1 MESQVYPWL
10 NTFLSYFKTIKTY
23 DTEIESFRSSLSS
36 IPEFTP
42 LSLFTYLDK
51 NLKSFLSLN
60 DFKSFLSS
68 ENVAFDEIKLRK
80 LIHNFDKDGDFSLN
94 LKEFTYLI
102 QSKRKKIKNEYFPN
116 CKLEINQEI
125 KNDLKTII
133 EKEMDLIKELNDIA
147 KEIINSK
154 IFSTYEAFTLIVGKE
169 NYITKKNFGKFLND
183 NYMEISEEDVE
194 QIMFRIDA
202 DDDDKISYEEF
213 KEIFFT
219 LNGDNSYNNKNNT
232 NNEIANKYMNIEEEN
247 LNNNYENIEERNQD
261 NNLNNDDNYNIK
273 NDEEDNKNIGEEY
286 NKNVEEEDNKN
297 IEEDNNINPNK
308 KKKKTTK
315 KVILKPQLKSNL
327 NNDSESNLLHSR
339 KPLIKEE
346 EQYENNYIKRGKC
359 ANCGVPKKDI
369 TETAKYNIVPEID
382 SNINNLNN
390 NFEEEK
396 ISNINLRGKNNNNNT
411 NLFNPKNENNK
422 EHKSGNCK
430 ACLYTAKNI
439 FSDLRSKNNINSA
452 FISNDYNNLNKNEEN
467 KKEEENIE
475 IEKDINSNL
484 EENKEDN
491 NEDNEY
497 DIYKNK
503 DELLKKYGIISD
515 YSNKNLENNIDVS
528 NFNFSTQKKYTYS
541 LEISNNNENEDNI
554 NNSPQEKE
562 NMNILLKS
570 KNKNPLSNN
579 NNLIETNYSSN
590 ELSISPRFNI
600 IPKNDINEKK
610 KLLFKLFINFI
621 EKETEVRKIKESLSS
636 CQEANPQNIFDLFN
650 INQSNKISSSDIL
663 KTLNSLASNDA
674 INKDDIKYIFK
685 KYNKTSSNGFTFYEL
700 KNILFSD
707 KNILNND
714 EINLEEKTKSIIFE
728 FFKEVIEG
736 EKEIENSR
744 IMLNEATNNIYYD
757 LFESIKKGNK
767 LGIEKDDIETFMKEN
782 EYDVKEEELNI
793 IMEKMDKNRD
803 GLIDYS
809 EFIDEIKPMN
819 FC

>member
-1 MESQVYPWL
+1 MESKAYPWL

-42 LSLFTYLDK
+42 LSLFSYLDK

-68 ENVAFDEIKLRK
+68 ENVSFDEIKLRK

-116 CKLEINQEI
+116 LKLELNQEI
-125 KNDLKTII
+125 KNDLKTIL

-147 KEIINSK
+147 KEIINSEN
-154 IFSTYEAFTLIVGKE
+154 FSTYEAFTLIVGKE
-169 NYITKKNFGKFLND
+169 KYITKKNFGKFLND
-183 NYMEISEEDVE
+183 NYMEISDEDVE

-202 DDDDKISYEEF
+202 DNDDKISYEEF

-219 LNGDNSYNNKNNT
+219 LNDDNSYNNKNNT
-232 NNEIANKYMNIEEEN
+232 NNEIANKYLNLEEEKENNIYEKIEEQNEEN
-247 LNNNYENIEERNQD
+247 NFNDNNNY
-261 NNLNNDDNYNIK
+261 NYNI
-273 NDEEDNKNIGEEY
+273 NQDEEDNKNIEEEN
-286 NKNVEEEDNKN
+286 NKNIEEDNKN
-297 IEEDNNINPNK
+297 IEEDNNINPDK

-315 KVILKPQLKSNL
+315 KVILKPKLKSNL
-327 NNDSESNLLHSR
+327 NNDSESNFLHSQ
-339 KPLIKEE
+339 KPLIKDEE
-346 EQYENNYIKRGKC
+346 LNENNYIKKGKC
-359 ANCGVPKKDI
+359 VNCGVPKKDI
-369 TETAKYNIVPEID
+369 TITSKYNIEPEID
-382 SNINNLNN
+382 KKIN
-390 NFEEEK
+390 NFEEQK
-396 ISNINLRGKNNNNNT
+396 ISNINLKGKYNNNNN
-411 NLFNPKNENNK
+411 LSIPKNENTH
-422 EHKSGNCK
+422 EHKSGGCK
-430 ACLYTAKNI
+430 ACLYTSKNI
-439 FSDLRSKNNINSA
+439 FSDLRTKNNINSQ
-452 FISNDYNNLNKNEEN
+452 FISNDNYNLNKNEEV
-467 KKEEENIE
+467 EENIE
-475 IEKDINSNL
+475 IKKDMDNL
-484 EENKEDN
+484 EENKEEDD

-503 DELLKKYGIISD
+503 DKLLKKYGIISEN
-515 YSNKNLENNIDVS
+515 SNQNLENNIDVS
-528 NFNFSTQKKYTYS
+528 NFNFSTQKKYTYVR
-541 LEISNNNENEDNI
+541 ENNNNDNNDNLNNNLPQENENV
-554 NNSPQEKE
+554 NT
-562 NMNILLKS
+562 LLKS
-570 KNKNPLSNN
+570 KNKIPLSIN

-590 ELSISPRFNI
+590 VLSNSPRFNI

-610 KLLFKLFINFI
+610 KLLFKLFVNFI
-621 EKETEVRKIKESLSS
+621 EKENEVRKIKENLSS
-636 CQEANPQNIFDLFN
+636 CPEANPQNIFDLFN

-663 KTLNSLASNDA
+663 ETLNSLSSNDS
-674 INKDDIKYIFK
+674 INQDDIKYIFK
-685 KYNKTSSNGFTFYEL
+685 KFNKTSSNGFTFYEL

-707 KNILNND
+707 QIQLNND
-714 EINLEEKTKSIIFE
+714 EVNLEEKTKNIIFE

-744 IMLNEATNNIYYD
+744 IVLNEATNNIYYD

-782 EYDVKEEELNI
+782 EYDIKEDEVNI
-793 IMEKMDKNRD
+793 ILEKMDKNRD
-803 GLIDYS
+803 SLIDYS

>member
-1 MESQVYPWL
+1 MESQAYPWL

-23 DTEIESFRSSLSS
+23 DTEIESFRSSISS

-68 ENVAFDEIKLRK
+68 ENVSFDEIKLRK

-116 CKLEINQEI
+116 LKLELNQEI
-125 KNDLKTII
+125 KNDLKTIL

-147 KEIINSK
+147 KEIINSEN
-154 IFSTYEAFTLIVGKE
+154 FSTYEAFTLIVGKE
-169 NYITKKNFGKFLND
+169 KYITKKNFGKFLND
-183 NYMEISEEDVE
+183 NYMEISDEDVE

-202 DDDDKISYEEF
+202 DNDDKISYEEF

-219 LNGDNSYNNKNNT
+219 LNDDNFYNNKNNT
-232 NNEIANKYMNIEEEN
+232 NNEIANKYLNMEEERENNIYEKIEEQNEEN
-247 LNNNYENIEERNQD
+247 KFNDNNNY
-261 NNLNNDDNYNIK
+261 NYNI
-273 NDEEDNKNIGEEY
+273 NQDEEDNKNIEEEN
-286 NKNVEEEDNKN
+286 NKNIEEENNKN
-297 IEEDNNINPNK
+297 IEEDNNINPDK

-315 KVILKPQLKSNL
+315 KVILKPKLKSNL
-327 NNDSESNLLHSR
+327 NNDSESNFLHSQ
-339 KPLIKEE
+339 KSLIKDEE
-346 EQYENNYIKRGKC
+346 LNENNYIKKGKC
-359 ANCGVPKKDI
+359 VNCGVPKKDI
-369 TETAKYNIVPEID
+369 TIISKYNIEPEID
-382 SNINNLNN
+382 KKIN
-390 NFEEEK
+390 NFEEQK
-396 ISNINLRGKNNNNNT
+396 ISNINLKGKYNNNN
-411 NLFNPKNENNK
+411 LSIPKNENTH
-422 EHKSGNCK
+422 EHKSGGCK

-439 FSDLRSKNNINSA
+439 FSDLRSKNNINSP
-452 FISNDYNNLNKNEEN
+452 FISNDNYNINKSEEV
-467 KKEEENIE
+467 EENIE
-475 IEKDINSNL
+475 IKKDMDNL
-484 EENKEDN
+484 EENKEEDD

-503 DELLKKYGIISD
+503 DKLLKKYGIIID
-515 YSNKNLENNIDVS
+515 NSNQNLENNIDIS
-528 NFNFSTQKKYTYS
+528 NFNFSTQKKYTYVR
-541 LEISNNNENEDNI
+541 ENNNNDNNDNLNNNLPQENENV
-554 NNSPQEKE
+554 NT
-562 NMNILLKS
+562 LLKS
-570 KNKNPLSNN
+570 KNKIPLSIN

-590 ELSISPRFNI
+590 VLSNSPRFSI

-610 KLLFKLFINFI
+610 KLLFKLFVNFI
-621 EKETEVRKIKESLSS
+621 EKENEVRKIKENLSS
-636 CQEANPQNIFDLFN
+636 CPEANPQNIFDLFN

-663 KTLNSLASNDA
+663 ETLNSLSSNDS
-674 INKDDIKYIFK
+674 INQDDIKYIFK
-685 KYNKTSSNGFTFYEL
+685 KFNKTSSNGFTFYEL

-707 KNILNND
+707 QIQLNND
-714 EINLEEKTKSIIFE
+714 EVNLEEKTKNIIFE

-744 IMLNEATNNIYYD
+744 IVLNEATNNIYYD

-782 EYDVKEEELNI
+782 EYDIKEDEVNI
-793 IMEKMDKNRD
+793 ILEKMDKNRD
-803 GLIDYS
+803 SLIDYS

>member
-1 MESQVYPWL
+1 MESQAYPWL

-23 DTEIESFRSSLSS
+23 DTEIESFRSSISS

-68 ENVAFDEIKLRK
+68 ENVSFDEIKLRK

-116 CKLEINQEI
+116 LKLELNQEI
-125 KNDLKTII
+125 KNDLKTIL

-147 KEIINSK
+147 KEIINSEN
-154 IFSTYEAFTLIVGKE
+154 FSTYEAFTLIVGKE
-169 NYITKKNFGKFLND
+169 KYITKKNFGKFLND
-183 NYMEISEEDVE
+183 NYMEISDEDVE

-202 DDDDKISYEEF
+202 DNDDKISYEEF

-219 LNGDNSYNNKNNT
+219 LNDDNSYNNKNNT
-232 NNEIANKYMNIEEEN
+232 NNEIANKYLNLEEEKENNIYEKIEEQNEEN
-247 LNNNYENIEERNQD
+247 KFNDNNNY
-261 NNLNNDDNYNIK
+261 NYNI
-273 NDEEDNKNIGEEY
+273 NQDEEDNKNIEEEN
-286 NKNVEEEDNKN
+286 NKNIEEDNKN
-297 IEEDNNINPNK
+297 IEEDNNINPDK

-315 KVILKPQLKSNL
+315 KVILKPKLKSNL
-327 NNDSESNLLHSR
+327 NNDSESNFLHSQ
-339 KPLIKEE
+339 KPLIKDEE
-346 EQYENNYIKRGKC
+346 LNENNYIKKGKC
-359 ANCGVPKKDI
+359 VNCGVPKKDI
-369 TETAKYNIVPEID
+369 TITSKYNIEPEID
-382 SNINNLNN
+382 KKIN
-390 NFEEEK
+390 NFEEQK
-396 ISNINLRGKNNNNNT
+396 ISNINLKGKYNNNN
-411 NLFNPKNENNK
+411 LSIPKNENTH
-422 EHKSGNCK
+422 EHKSGGCK

-439 FSDLRSKNNINSA
+439 FSDLRSKNNINSP
-452 FISNDYNNLNKNEEN
+452 FISNDNYNINKSEEV
-467 KKEEENIE
+467 EENIE
-475 IEKDINSNL
+475 IKKDMDNL
-484 EENKEDN
+484 EENKEEDD

-503 DELLKKYGIISD
+503 DKLLKKYGIISD
-515 YSNKNLENNIDVS
+515 NSNQNQENNIDVS
-528 NFNFSTQKKYTYS
+528 NFNFSTQKKYTYVR
-541 LEISNNNENEDNI
+541 ENNNNDNNDNLNNNLPQENENV
-554 NNSPQEKE
+554 NT
-562 NMNILLKS
+562 LLKS
-570 KNKNPLSNN
+570 KNKIPLSIN

-590 ELSISPRFNI
+590 VLSNSPRFSI

-610 KLLFKLFINFI
+610 KLLFKLFVNFI
-621 EKETEVRKIKESLSS
+621 EKENEVRKIKENLSS
-636 CQEANPQNIFDLFN
+636 CPEANPQNIFDLFN

-663 KTLNSLASNDA
+663 ETLNSLSSNDS
-674 INKDDIKYIFK
+674 INQDDIKYIFK
-685 KYNKTSSNGFTFYEL
+685 KFNKTSSNGFTFYEL

-707 KNILNND
+707 QIQLNND
-714 EINLEEKTKSIIFE
+714 EVNLEEKTKNIIFE

-744 IMLNEATNNIYYD
+744 IVLNEATNNIYYD

-782 EYDVKEEELNI
+782 EYDIKEDEVNI
-793 IMEKMDKNRD
+793 ILEKMDKNRD
-803 GLIDYS
+803 SLIDYS

>member
-1 MESQVYPWL
+1 MESQAYPWL

-23 DTEIESFRSSLSS
+23 DTEIESFRSSISS

-68 ENVAFDEIKLRK
+68 ENVSFDEIKLRK

-116 CKLEINQEI
+116 LKFELNQEI
-125 KNDLKTII
+125 KNDLKTIL

-147 KEIINSK
+147 KEIINSEN
-154 IFSTYEAFTLIVGKE
+154 FSTYEAFTLIVGKE
-169 NYITKKNFGKFLND
+169 KYITKKNFGKFLND
-183 NYMEISEEDVE
+183 NYMEISDEDVE

-202 DDDDKISYEEF
+202 DNDDKISYEEF

-219 LNGDNSYNNKNNT
+219 LNDDNSYNNKNNT
-232 NNEIANKYMNIEEEN
+232 NNEIANKYLNLEEEKENNIYEKIEEQNEEN
-247 LNNNYENIEERNQD
+247 NFNDNNNY
-261 NNLNNDDNYNIK
+261 NYNI
-273 NDEEDNKNIGEEY
+273 NQDEEDNKNIEEEN
-286 NKNVEEEDNKN
+286 NKNIEEDNKN
-297 IEEDNNINPNK
+297 IEEDNNINPDK

-315 KVILKPQLKSNL
+315 KVILKPKLKSNL
-327 NNDSESNLLHSR
+327 NNDSESNFLHSQ
-339 KPLIKEE
+339 KSLIKDEE
-346 EQYENNYIKRGKC
+346 LNENNYIKKGKC
-359 ANCGVPKKDI
+359 VNCGVPKKDI
-369 TETAKYNIVPEID
+369 TITSKYNIEPEID
-382 SNINNLNN
+382 KKIN
-390 NFEEEK
+390 NFEEQK
-396 ISNINLRGKNNNNNT
+396 ISNINLKGKYNNNN
-411 NLFNPKNENNK
+411 LSIPKNENTN
-422 EHKSGNCK
+422 EHKSGGCK

-439 FSDLRSKNNINSA
+439 FSDLRIKNNINSP
-452 FISNDYNNLNKNEEN
+452 FISNDNYNINKSEEV
-467 KKEEENIE
+467 EENIE
-475 IEKDINSNL
+475 IKKDMDNL
-484 EENKEDN
+484 EENKEEDD

-503 DELLKKYGIISD
+503 DKLLKKYGIISD
-515 YSNKNLENNIDVS
+515 NSNQNQENNIDVS
-528 NFNFSTQKKYTYS
+528 NFNFSTQKKYTYVR
-541 LEISNNNENEDNI
+541 ENNNNDNNDNLNNNLPQENENV
-554 NNSPQEKE
+554 NT
-562 NMNILLKS
+562 LLKS
-570 KNKNPLSNN
+570 KNKIPLSIN

-590 ELSISPRFNI
+590 VLSNSPRFNI

-610 KLLFKLFINFI
+610 KLLFKLFVNFI
-621 EKETEVRKIKESLSS
+621 EKENEVRKIKENLSS
-636 CQEANPQNIFDLFN
+636 CPEANPQNIFDLFN

-663 KTLNSLASNDA
+663 ETLNSLSSNDS
-674 INKDDIKYIFK
+674 INQDDIKYIFK
-685 KYNKTSSNGFTFYEL
+685 KFNKTSSNGFTFYEL

-707 KNILNND
+707 QIQLNND
-714 EINLEEKTKSIIFE
+714 EVNLEEKTKNIIFE
-728 FFKEVIEG
+728 FFKVVIEG

-744 IMLNEATNNIYYD
+744 IVLNEATNNIYYD

-782 EYDVKEEELNI
+782 EYDIKEDEVNI
-793 IMEKMDKNRD
+793 ILEKMDKNRD
-803 GLIDYS
+803 SLIDYS

>member
-1 MESQVYPWL
+1 MESQAYPWL

-23 DTEIESFRSSLSS
+23 DTEIESFRSSISS

-68 ENVAFDEIKLRK
+68 ENVSFDEIKLRK

-116 CKLEINQEI
+116 LKLELNQEI
-125 KNDLKTII
+125 KNDLKTIL

-147 KEIINSK
+147 KEIINSEN
-154 IFSTYEAFTLIVGKE
+154 FSTYEAFTLIVGKE
-169 NYITKKNFGKFLND
+169 KYITKKNFGKFLND
-183 NYMEISEEDVE
+183 NYMEISDEDVE

-202 DDDDKISYEEF
+202 DNDDKISYEEF

-219 LNGDNSYNNKNNT
+219 LNDDNFYNNKNNT
-232 NNEIANKYMNIEEEN
+232 NNEIANKYLNLEEEKEN
-247 LNNNYENIEERNQD
+247 NIYEKVEEQNEENNFNDNNNY
-261 NNLNNDDNYNIK
+261 NYNI
-273 NDEEDNKNIGEEY
+273 NQDEEDNKNIEEEN
-286 NKNVEEEDNKN
+286 NKNIEEDNKN
-297 IEEDNNINPNK
+297 IEEDNNINPDK

-315 KVILKPQLKSNL
+315 KVILKPKLKSNL
-327 NNDSESNLLHSR
+327 NNDSESNFLHSQ
-339 KPLIKEE
+339 KSLIKDEE
-346 EQYENNYIKRGKC
+346 LNENNYIKKGKC
-359 ANCGVPKKDI
+359 VNCGVPKKDI
-369 TETAKYNIVPEID
+369 TITSKYNIEPEID
-382 SNINNLNN
+382 KKIN
-390 NFEEEK
+390 NFEEQK
-396 ISNINLRGKNNNNNT
+396 ISNINLKGKYNNNNN
-411 NLFNPKNENNK
+411 LSIPKNENTH
-422 EHKSGNCK
+422 EHKSGGCK

-439 FSDLRSKNNINSA
+439 FSDLRTKNNINRQ
-452 FISNDYNNLNKNEEN
+452 FISNDNYNLNKNEEV
-467 KKEEENIE
+467 EENIE
-475 IEKDINSNL
+475 IKKDMDNL
-484 EENKEDN
+484 EENKEEDV

-503 DELLKKYGIISD
+503 DKLLKKYGIIID
-515 YSNKNLENNIDVS
+515 NSNQNLENNIDIS
-528 NFNFSTQKKYTYS
+528 NFNFSTQKKYTYVR
-541 LEISNNNENEDNI
+541 ENNNNDNNDNLNNNLPQENENV
-554 NNSPQEKE
+554 NT
-562 NMNILLKS
+562 LLKS
-570 KNKNPLSNN
+570 KNKIPLSIN

-590 ELSISPRFNI
+590 VLSNSPRFSI

-610 KLLFKLFINFI
+610 KLLFKLFVNFI
-621 EKETEVRKIKESLSS
+621 EKENEVRKIKENLSS
-636 CQEANPQNIFDLFN
+636 CPEANPQNIFDLFN

-663 KTLNSLASNDA
+663 ETLNSLSSNDS
-674 INKDDIKYIFK
+674 INQDDIKYIFK
-685 KYNKTSSNGFTFYEL
+685 KFNKTSSNGFTFYEL

-707 KNILNND
+707 QIQLNND
-714 EINLEEKTKSIIFE
+714 EVNLEEKTKNIIFE

-744 IMLNEATNNIYYD
+744 IVLNEATNNIYYD

-782 EYDVKEEELNI
+782 EYDIKEDEVNI
-793 IMEKMDKNRD
+793 ILEKMDKNRD
-803 GLIDYS
+803 SLIDYS

>member
-1 MESQVYPWL
+1 MESQAYPWL

-23 DTEIESFRSSLSS
+23 DTEIESFRSSISS

-68 ENVAFDEIKLRK
+68 ENVSFDEIKLRK

-116 CKLEINQEI
+116 LKLELNQEI
-125 KNDLKTII
+125 KNDLKTIL

-147 KEIINSK
+147 KEIINSEN
-154 IFSTYEAFTLIVGKE
+154 FSTYEAFTLIVGKE
-169 NYITKKNFGKFLND
+169 KYITKKNFGKFLND
-183 NYMEISEEDVE
+183 NYMEISDEDVE

-202 DDDDKISYEEF
+202 DNDDKISYEEF

-219 LNGDNSYNNKNNT
+219 LNDDNSYNNKNNT
-232 NNEIANKYMNIEEEN
+232 NNEIANKYLNLEEEKENNIYEKIEEQNEEN
-247 LNNNYENIEERNQD
+247 NFNDNNNY
-261 NNLNNDDNYNIK
+261 NYNI
-273 NDEEDNKNIGEEY
+273 NQDEEDNKNIEEEN
-286 NKNVEEEDNKN
+286 NKNIEEDNKN
-297 IEEDNNINPNK
+297 IEEDNNINPDK

-315 KVILKPQLKSNL
+315 KVILKPKLKSNL
-327 NNDSESNLLHSR
+327 NNDSESNFLHSQ
-339 KPLIKEE
+339 KSLIKDEE
-346 EQYENNYIKRGKC
+346 LNENNYIKKGKC
-359 ANCGVPKKDI
+359 VNCGVPKKDI
-369 TETAKYNIVPEID
+369 TITSKYNIEPEID
-382 SNINNLNN
+382 KKIN
-390 NFEEEK
+390 NFEEQK
-396 ISNINLRGKNNNNNT
+396 ISNINLKGKYNNNNN
-411 NLFNPKNENNK
+411 LSIPKNENTH
-422 EHKSGNCK
+422 EHKSGGCK

-439 FSDLRSKNNINSA
+439 FSDLRTKNNINSQ
-452 FISNDYNNLNKNEEN
+452 FISNDNYNLNKNEEV
-467 KKEEENIE
+467 EENIE
-475 IEKDINSNL
+475 IKKDMDNL
-484 EENKEDN
+484 EENKEEDD

-503 DELLKKYGIISD
+503 DKLLKKYGIIID
-515 YSNKNLENNIDVS
+515 NSNQNLENNIDIS
-528 NFNFSTQKKYTYS
+528 NFNFSTQKKYTYVR
-541 LEISNNNENEDNI
+541 ENNNNDNNDNLNNNLPQENENV
-554 NNSPQEKE
+554 NT
-562 NMNILLKS
+562 LLKS
-570 KNKNPLSNN
+570 KNKIPLSIN

-590 ELSISPRFNI
+590 VLSNSPRFNI

-610 KLLFKLFINFI
+610 KLLFKLFVNFI
-621 EKETEVRKIKESLSS
+621 EKENEVRKIKENLSS
-636 CQEANPQNIFDLFN
+636 CPDANPQNIFDLFN

-663 KTLNSLASNDA
+663 ETLNSLSSNDS
-674 INKDDIKYIFK
+674 INQDDIKYIFK
-685 KYNKTSSNGFTFYEL
+685 KFNKTSSNGFTFYEL

-707 KNILNND
+707 QIQLNND
-714 EINLEEKTKSIIFE
+714 EVNLEEKTKNIIFE

-744 IMLNEATNNIYYD
+744 IVLNEATNNIYYD

-782 EYDVKEEELNI
+782 EYDIKEDEVNI
-793 IMEKMDKNRD
+793 ILEKMDKNRD
-803 GLIDYS
+803 SLIDYS

>member
-1 MESQVYPWL
+1 MESQTYPWL
-10 NTFLSYFKTIKTY
+10 NTFLSYFKTIKAY

-116 CKLEINQEI
+116 CKLELNQEI
-125 KNDLKTII
+125 KNDLKTIL

-169 NYITKKNFGKFLND
+169 KYITKKNFGKFLND
-183 NYMEISEEDVE
+183 NYMEISDEDVE

-202 DDDDKISYEEF
+202 DNDDKISYEEF

-219 LNGDNSYNNKNNT
+219 LNDDNFYNNKNNT
-232 NNEIANKYMNIEEEN
+232 NNEIANKYLNLEEEKENNIYEKIEEQNEEN
-247 LNNNYENIEERNQD
+247 NFNDNNNY
-261 NNLNNDDNYNIK
+261 NYNI
-273 NDEEDNKNIGEEY
+273 NQDEEDNKNIEEEN
-286 NKNVEEEDNKN
+286 NKNIEEDNKN
-297 IEEDNNINPNK
+297 IEEDNNINPDK

-315 KVILKPQLKSNL
+315 KVILKPKLKSNL
-327 NNDSESNLLHSR
+327 NNDSESNFLHSQ
-339 KPLIKEE
+339 KSLIKDEE
-346 EQYENNYIKRGKC
+346 LNENNYIKKGKC
-359 ANCGVPKKDI
+359 VNCWVPKKDI
-369 TETAKYNIVPEID
+369 TITSKYNIEPEID
-382 SNINNLNN
+382 KKIN
-390 NFEEEK
+390 NFEEQK
-396 ISNINLRGKNNNNNT
+396 ISNINLKGKYNNNN
-411 NLFNPKNENNK
+411 LSIPKNENTH
-422 EHKSGNCK
+422 EHKSGGCK

-439 FSDLRSKNNINSA
+439 FSDLRSKNNINSP
-452 FISNDYNNLNKNEEN
+452 FISNDNYNINKSEEV
-467 KKEEENIE
+467 EENIE
-475 IEKDINSNL
+475 IKKDMDNL
-484 EENKEDN
+484 EENKEEDD

-503 DELLKKYGIISD
+503 DKLLKKYGIIID
-515 YSNKNLENNIDVS
+515 NSNQNLENNIDIS
-528 NFNFSTQKKYTYS
+528 NFNFSTQKKYTYVR
-541 LEISNNNENEDNI
+541 EISNNDNNDNLNNNLPQENENVNT
-554 NNSPQEKE
+554 
-562 NMNILLKS
+562 LLKS
-570 KNKNPLSNN
+570 KNKIPLSIN

-590 ELSISPRFNI
+590 VLSNSPRFNI

-610 KLLFKLFINFI
+610 KLLFKLFVNFI
-621 EKETEVRKIKESLSS
+621 EKENEVRKIKENLSS
-636 CQEANPQNIFDLFN
+636 CPEANPQNIFDLFN

-663 KTLNSLASNDA
+663 ETLNSLSSNDS
-674 INKDDIKYIFK
+674 INQDDIKYIFK
-685 KYNKTSSNGFTFYEL
+685 KFNKTSSNGFTFYEL

-707 KNILNND
+707 QIQLNND
-714 EINLEEKTKSIIFE
+714 EVNLEEKTKNIIFE

-744 IMLNEATNNIYYD
+744 IVLNEATNNIYYD

-767 LGIEKDDIETFMKEN
+767 LGIEKDDIETFIKEN
-782 EYDVKEEELNI
+782 EYDIKEDEVNI
-793 IMEKMDKNRD
+793 ILEKMDKNRD
-803 GLIDYS
+803 SLIDYS

>member
-1 MESQVYPWL
+1 MESQAYPWL

-23 DTEIESFRSSLSS
+23 DTEIESFRSSISS

-68 ENVAFDEIKLRK
+68 ENVSFDEIKLRK

-116 CKLEINQEI
+116 LKFELNQEM
-125 KNDLKTII
+125 KNDLKTIL

-147 KEIINSK
+147 KEIINSEN
-154 IFSTYEAFTLIVGKE
+154 FSTYEAFTLIVGKE
-169 NYITKKNFGKFLND
+169 KYITKKNFGKFLND
-183 NYMEISEEDVE
+183 NYMEISDEDVE

-202 DDDDKISYEEF
+202 DNDDKISYEEF

-219 LNGDNSYNNKNNT
+219 LNDDNSYNNKNNT
-232 NNEIANKYMNIEEEN
+232 NNEIANKYLNLEEEKENNIYEKIEEQNEEN
-247 LNNNYENIEERNQD
+247 NFNDNNNY
-261 NNLNNDDNYNIK
+261 NYNI
-273 NDEEDNKNIGEEY
+273 NQDEEDNKNIEEEN
-286 NKNVEEEDNKN
+286 NKNIEEDNKN
-297 IEEDNNINPNK
+297 IEEDNNINPDK

-315 KVILKPQLKSNL
+315 KVILKPKLKSNL
-327 NNDSESNLLHSR
+327 NNDSESNFLHSQ
-339 KPLIKEE
+339 KSLIKDEE
-346 EQYENNYIKRGKC
+346 LNENNYIKKGKC
-359 ANCGVPKKDI
+359 VNCGVPKKDI
-369 TETAKYNIVPEID
+369 TITSKYNIEPEID
-382 SNINNLNN
+382 KKIN
-390 NFEEEK
+390 NFEEQK
-396 ISNINLRGKNNNNNT
+396 ISNINLKGKYNNNNN
-411 NLFNPKNENNK
+411 LSIPKNENTH
-422 EHKSGNCK
+422 EHKSGGCK

-439 FSDLRSKNNINSA
+439 FSDLRSKNNINSP
-452 FISNDYNNLNKNEEN
+452 FISNDNYNLNKNEEV
-467 KKEEENIE
+467 EENTE
-475 IEKDINSNL
+475 TKKDMDNL
-484 EENKEDN
+484 EENKEEDD

-503 DELLKKYGIISD
+503 DKLLKKYGIIID
-515 YSNKNLENNIDVS
+515 NSNQNLENNIDIS
-528 NFNFSTQKKYTYS
+528 NFNFSTQKKYTYVR
-541 LEISNNNENEDNI
+541 ENNNNDNNDNLNNNLPQENENV
-554 NNSPQEKE
+554 NT
-562 NMNILLKS
+562 LLKS
-570 KNKNPLSNN
+570 KNKIPLSIN

-590 ELSISPRFNI
+590 VLSNSPRFNI

-610 KLLFKLFINFI
+610 KLLFKLFVNFI
-621 EKETEVRKIKESLSS
+621 EKENEVRKIKENLSS
-636 CQEANPQNIFDLFN
+636 CPEANPQNIFDLFN

-663 KTLNSLASNDA
+663 ETLNSLSSNDS
-674 INKDDIKYIFK
+674 INQDDIKYIFK
-685 KYNKTSSNGFTFYEL
+685 KFNKTSSNGFTFYEL

-707 KNILNND
+707 QIQLNND
-714 EINLEEKTKSIIFE
+714 EVDLEEKTKNIIFE
-728 FFKEVIEG
+728 LFKEVIEG

-744 IMLNEATNNIYYD
+744 IVLNEATNNIYYD

-782 EYDVKEEELNI
+782 EYDIKEDEVNI
-793 IMEKMDKNRD
+793 ILEKMDKNRD
-803 GLIDYS
+803 SLIDYS

>member
-1 MESQVYPWL
+1 MESQAYPWL

-23 DTEIESFRSSLSS
+23 DTEIESFRSSISS

-68 ENVAFDEIKLRK
+68 ENVSFDEIKLRK

-116 CKLEINQEI
+116 LKLELNQEI
-125 KNDLKTII
+125 KNDLKTIL
-133 EKEMDLIKELNDIA
+133 EKEMELIKELNDIA
-147 KEIINSK
+147 KEIINSEN
-154 IFSTYEAFTLIVGKE
+154 FSTYEAFTLIVGKE
-169 NYITKKNFGKFLND
+169 KYITKKNFGKFLND
-183 NYMEISEEDVE
+183 NYMEISDEDVE

-202 DDDDKISYEEF
+202 DNDDKISYEEF

-219 LNGDNSYNNKNNT
+219 LNDDNFYNNKNNT
-232 NNEIANKYMNIEEEN
+232 NNEIANKYLNLEEEKENNIYEKIEEQNEEN
-247 LNNNYENIEERNQD
+247 NFNDNNNY
-261 NNLNNDDNYNIK
+261 NYNI
-273 NDEEDNKNIGEEY
+273 NQDEEDNKNIEEEN
-286 NKNVEEEDNKN
+286 NKNIEEDNKN
-297 IEEDNNINPNK
+297 IEEDNNINPDK

-315 KVILKPQLKSNL
+315 KVILKPKLKSNL
-327 NNDSESNLLHSR
+327 NNDSESNFLHSQ
-339 KPLIKEE
+339 KPLIKDEE
-346 EQYENNYIKRGKC
+346 LNENNYITKGKC
-359 ANCGVPKKDI
+359 VNCGVPKKDI
-369 TETAKYNIVPEID
+369 TITSKYNIEPEID
-382 SNINNLNN
+382 KKIN
-390 NFEEEK
+390 NFEEQK
-396 ISNINLRGKNNNNNT
+396 ISNINLKGKYNSNNN
-411 NLFNPKNENNK
+411 LSIPKNENTH
-422 EHKSGNCK
+422 EHKSGGCK

-439 FSDLRSKNNINSA
+439 FSDLRSKNNINSP
-452 FISNDYNNLNKNEEN
+452 FISNDNYNINKSEEV
-467 KKEEENIE
+467 EENIE
-475 IEKDINSNL
+475 IKKDMDNL
-484 EENKEDN
+484 EENKEEDD

-503 DELLKKYGIISD
+503 DKLLKKYGIIID
-515 YSNKNLENNIDVS
+515 NSNQNLENNIDIS
-528 NFNFSTQKKYTYS
+528 NFNFSTQKKYTYVR
-541 LEISNNNENEDNI
+541 ENNNNDNNDNL
-554 NNSPQEKE
+554 NNNLPQENE
-562 NMNILLKS
+562 NMNTLLKS
-570 KNKNPLSNN
+570 KNKIPLSIN

-590 ELSISPRFNI
+590 VLSNSPRFNI

-610 KLLFKLFINFI
+610 KLLFKLFVNFI
-621 EKETEVRKIKESLSS
+621 EKENEVRKIKENLSS
-636 CQEANPQNIFDLFN
+636 CPEANPQNIFDLFN

-663 KTLNSLASNDA
+663 ETLNSLSSNDS
-674 INKDDIKYIFK
+674 INQDDIKYIFK
-685 KYNKTSSNGFTFYEL
+685 KFNKTSSNGFTFYEL

-707 KNILNND
+707 QIQLNND
-714 EINLEEKTKSIIFE
+714 EVNLEEKTKNIIFE

-744 IMLNEATNNIYYD
+744 IVLNEATNNIYYD

-782 EYDVKEEELNI
+782 EYDIKEDEVNI
-793 IMEKMDKNRD
+793 ILEKMDKNRD
-803 GLIDYS
+803 SLIDYS

>member
-1 MESQVYPWL
+1 MESQAYPWL

-23 DTEIESFRSSLSS
+23 DTEIESFRSSISS

-42 LSLFTYLDK
+42 LSLFSYLDK

-68 ENVAFDEIKLRK
+68 ENVSFDEIKLRK

-116 CKLEINQEI
+116 LKFELNQEI
-125 KNDLKTII
+125 KNDLKTIL

-147 KEIINSK
+147 KEIINSEN
-154 IFSTYEAFTLIVGKE
+154 FSTYEAFTLIVGKE
-169 NYITKKNFGKFLND
+169 KYITKKNFGKFLND
-183 NYMEISEEDVE
+183 NYMEISDEDVE

-202 DDDDKISYEEF
+202 DNDDKISYEEF

-219 LNGDNSYNNKNNT
+219 LNDDNSYNNKNNT
-232 NNEIANKYMNIEEEN
+232 NNEIANKYLNLEEEKENNIYEKIEEQNEEN
-247 LNNNYENIEERNQD
+247 NFNDNNNY
-261 NNLNNDDNYNIK
+261 NYNI
-273 NDEEDNKNIGEEY
+273 NQDEEDNKNIEEEN
-286 NKNVEEEDNKN
+286 NKNIEEDNKN
-297 IEEDNNINPNK
+297 IEEDNNINPDK

-315 KVILKPQLKSNL
+315 KVILKPKLKSNL
-327 NNDSESNLLHSR
+327 NNDSESNFLHSQ
-339 KPLIKEE
+339 KSLIKDEE
-346 EQYENNYIKRGKC
+346 LNENNYIKKGKC
-359 ANCGVPKKDI
+359 VNCGVPKKDI
-369 TETAKYNIVPEID
+369 TITSKYNIEPEID
-382 SNINNLNN
+382 KKIN
-390 NFEEEK
+390 NFEEQK
-396 ISNINLRGKNNNNNT
+396 ISNINLKGKYNNNNN
-411 NLFNPKNENNK
+411 LSIPKNENTH
-422 EHKSGNCK
+422 EHKSGGCK

-439 FSDLRSKNNINSA
+439 FSDLRSKNNINSP
-452 FISNDYNNLNKNEEN
+452 FISNDNNNLNKNEEV
-467 KKEEENIE
+467 EENIE
-475 IEKDINSNL
+475 IKKDMDNL
-484 EENKEDN
+484 EENKEEDD

-503 DELLKKYGIISD
+503 DKLLKKYGIIID
-515 YSNKNLENNIDVS
+515 NSNQNLENNIDIS
-528 NFNFSTQKKYTYS
+528 NFNFSTQKKYTYVR
-541 LEISNNNENEDNI
+541 EISNSDNNDNLNNNLPQENENVNT
-554 NNSPQEKE
+554 
-562 NMNILLKS
+562 LLKS
-570 KNKNPLSNN
+570 KNKIPLSIN

-590 ELSISPRFNI
+590 VLSNSPRFSI

-610 KLLFKLFINFI
+610 KLLFKLFVNFI
-621 EKETEVRKIKESLSS
+621 EKENEVRKIKENLSS
-636 CQEANPQNIFDLFN
+636 CPEANPQNIFDLFN

-663 KTLNSLASNDA
+663 ETLNSLSSNDS
-674 INKDDIKYIFK
+674 INQDDIKYIFK
-685 KYNKTSSNGFTFYEL
+685 KFNKTSSNGFTFYEL

-707 KNILNND
+707 QIQLNND
-714 EINLEEKTKSIIFE
+714 EVDLEEKTKNIIFE

-744 IMLNEATNNIYYD
+744 IVLNEATNNIYYD

-782 EYDVKEEELNI
+782 EYDIKEDEVNI
-793 IMEKMDKNRD
+793 ILEKMDKNRD
-803 GLIDYS
+803 SLIDYS

>member
-1 MESQVYPWL
+1 MESKAYPWL

-23 DTEIESFRSSLSS
+23 DTEIESFRSSISS

-68 ENVAFDEIKLRK
+68 ENVSFDEIKLRK

-116 CKLEINQEI
+116 LKLELNQEI
-125 KNDLKTII
+125 KNDLKTIL

-147 KEIINSK
+147 KEIINSEN
-154 IFSTYEAFTLIVGKE
+154 FSTYEAFTLIVGKE
-169 NYITKKNFGKFLND
+169 KYITKKNFGKFLKD
-183 NYMEISEEDVE
+183 NYMEISDEDVE

-202 DDDDKISYEEF
+202 DNDDKISYEEF

-219 LNGDNSYNNKNNT
+219 LNDDNFYNNKNNT
-232 NNEIANKYMNIEEEN
+232 NNEIANKYLNLEEEKENNIYEKIEEQNEEN
-247 LNNNYENIEERNQD
+247 NFNDNNNY
-261 NNLNNDDNYNIK
+261 NYNI
-273 NDEEDNKNIGEEY
+273 NQDEEDNKNIEEEN
-286 NKNVEEEDNKN
+286 NKNIEEEDNKN
-297 IEEDNNINPNK
+297 IEEDNNINPDK

-315 KVILKPQLKSNL
+315 KVILKPKLKSNL
-327 NNDSESNLLHSR
+327 NNDSESNFLHSQ
-339 KPLIKEE
+339 KSLIKDEE
-346 EQYENNYIKRGKC
+346 LNENNYIKKGKC
-359 ANCGVPKKDI
+359 VNCGVPKKDI
-369 TETAKYNIVPEID
+369 TITSKYNIEPEID
-382 SNINNLNN
+382 KEIN
-390 NFEEEK
+390 NFEEQK
-396 ISNINLRGKNNNNNT
+396 ISNINLKGKYNNNN
-411 NLFNPKNENNK
+411 LSIPKNENTH
-422 EHKSGNCK
+422 EHKSGGCK

-439 FSDLRSKNNINSA
+439 FSDLRSKNNINSP
-452 FISNDYNNLNKNEEN
+452 FISNDNYNINKSEEV
-467 KKEEENIE
+467 EENIE
-475 IEKDINSNL
+475 IKKDMDNL
-484 EENKEDN
+484 EENKEEDD

-503 DELLKKYGIISD
+503 DKLLKKYGIIID
-515 YSNKNLENNIDVS
+515 NSNQNLENNIDIS
-528 NFNFSTQKKYTYS
+528 NFNFSTQKKYTYVR
-541 LEISNNNENEDNI
+541 ENNNNDNNDNLNNNLPQENENV
-554 NNSPQEKE
+554 NT
-562 NMNILLKS
+562 LLKS
-570 KNKNPLSNN
+570 KNKIPLSIN

-590 ELSISPRFNI
+590 VLSNSPRFNI

-610 KLLFKLFINFI
+610 KLLFKLFVNFI
-621 EKETEVRKIKESLSS
+621 EKENEVRKIKENLSS
-636 CQEANPQNIFDLFN
+636 CPEANPQNIFDLFN

-663 KTLNSLASNDA
+663 ETLNSLSSNDS
-674 INKDDIKYIFK
+674 INQDDIKYIFK
-685 KYNKTSSNGFTFYEL
+685 KFNKTSSNGFTFYEL

-707 KNILNND
+707 QIQLNND
-714 EINLEEKTKSIIFE
+714 EVNLEEKTKNIIFE

-744 IMLNEATNNIYYD
+744 IVLNEATNNIYYD

-782 EYDVKEEELNI
+782 EYDIKEDEVNI
-793 IMEKMDKNRD
+793 ILEKMDKNRD
-803 GLIDYS
+803 SLIDYS

>member
-1 MESQVYPWL
+1 MESQAYPWL

-23 DTEIESFRSSLSS
+23 DTEIESFRSSISS

-42 LSLFTYLDK
+42 LSLFSYLDK

-68 ENVAFDEIKLRK
+68 ENVSFDEIKLRK

-116 CKLEINQEI
+116 LKLELNQEI
-125 KNDLKTII
+125 KNDLKTIL

-147 KEIINSK
+147 KEIINSEN
-154 IFSTYEAFTLIVGKE
+154 FSTYEAFTLIVGKE
-169 NYITKKNFGKFLND
+169 KYITKKNFGKFLND
-183 NYMEISEEDVE
+183 NYMEISDEDVE

-202 DDDDKISYEEF
+202 DNDDKISYEEF

-219 LNGDNSYNNKNNT
+219 LNDDNSYNNKNNT
-232 NNEIANKYMNIEEEN
+232 NNEIANKYLNLEEEKENNIYEKIEEQNEEN
-247 LNNNYENIEERNQD
+247 NFNDNNNYNINQ
-261 NNLNNDDNYNIK
+261 
-273 NDEEDNKNIGEEY
+273 DEEDNKNIEEEN
-286 NKNVEEEDNKN
+286 NKNIEEDNKN
-297 IEEDNNINPNK
+297 IEEDNNINPDK

-315 KVILKPQLKSNL
+315 KVILKPKLKSNL
-327 NNDSESNLLHSR
+327 NNDSESNFLHSQ
-339 KPLIKEE
+339 KPLIKDEE
-346 EQYENNYIKRGKC
+346 LNENNYIKKGKC
-359 ANCGVPKKDI
+359 VNCGVPKKDI
-369 TETAKYNIVPEID
+369 TITSKYNIEPEID
-382 SNINNLNN
+382 KKIN
-390 NFEEEK
+390 NFEEQK
-396 ISNINLRGKNNNNNT
+396 ISNINLKGKYNNNNN
-411 NLFNPKNENNK
+411 LSIPKNENTH
-422 EHKSGNCK
+422 EHKSGGCK

-439 FSDLRSKNNINSA
+439 FSDLRTKNNINRQ
-452 FISNDYNNLNKNEEN
+452 FISNDNYNLNKNEEV
-467 KKEEENIE
+467 EENIE
-475 IEKDINSNL
+475 IKKDMDNL
-484 EENKEDN
+484 EENKEEDD

-503 DELLKKYGIISD
+503 DKLLKKYGIIID
-515 YSNKNLENNIDVS
+515 NSNQNLENNIDIS
-528 NFNFSTQKKYTYS
+528 NFNFSTQKKYTYVR
-541 LEISNNNENEDNI
+541 ENNNNDNNDNLNNNLPQENENV
-554 NNSPQEKE
+554 NT
-562 NMNILLKS
+562 LLKS
-570 KNKNPLSNN
+570 KNKIPLSIN

-590 ELSISPRFNI
+590 VLSNSPRFNI

-610 KLLFKLFINFI
+610 KLLFKLFVNFI
-621 EKETEVRKIKESLSS
+621 EKENEVRKIKENLSS
-636 CQEANPQNIFDLFN
+636 CPEANPQNIFDLFN

-663 KTLNSLASNDA
+663 ETLNSLSSNDS
-674 INKDDIKYIFK
+674 INQDDIKYIFK
-685 KYNKTSSNGFTFYEL
+685 KFNKTSSNGFTFYEL

-707 KNILNND
+707 QIQLNND
-714 EINLEEKTKSIIFE
+714 EVNLEEKTKNIIFE

-744 IMLNEATNNIYYD
+744 IVLNEATNNIYYD

-782 EYDVKEEELNI
+782 EYDIKEDEVNI
-793 IMEKMDKNRD
+793 ILEKMDKNRD
-803 GLIDYS
+803 SLIDYS

>member
-1 MESQVYPWL
+1 MESQAYPWL

-36 IPEFTP
+36 VPEFTP

-68 ENVAFDEIKLRK
+68 ENVSFDEIKLRK

-116 CKLEINQEI
+116 LKFELNQEI
-125 KNDLKTII
+125 KNDLKTIL

-147 KEIINSK
+147 KEIINSEN
-154 IFSTYEAFTLIVGKE
+154 FSTYEAFTLIVGKE
-169 NYITKKNFGKFLND
+169 KYITKKNFGKFLND
-183 NYMEISEEDVE
+183 NYMEISDEDVE

-202 DDDDKISYEEF
+202 DNDDKISYEEF

-219 LNGDNSYNNKNNT
+219 LNDDNFYNNKNNT
-232 NNEIANKYMNIEEEN
+232 NNEIANKYLNLEEEKENNIYEKIEEQNEEN
-247 LNNNYENIEERNQD
+247 NFNDNNNY
-261 NNLNNDDNYNIK
+261 NYNI
-273 NDEEDNKNIGEEY
+273 NQDEEDNKNIEEEN
-286 NKNVEEEDNKN
+286 NKNIEEDNKN
-297 IEEDNNINPNK
+297 IEEDNNINPDK

-315 KVILKPQLKSNL
+315 KVILKPKLKSNL
-327 NNDSESNLLHSR
+327 NNDSESNFLHSQ
-339 KPLIKEE
+339 KPLIKDEE
-346 EQYENNYIKRGKC
+346 LNENNYIKKGKC
-359 ANCGVPKKDI
+359 VNCGVPKKDI
-369 TETAKYNIVPEID
+369 TITSKYNIEPEID
-382 SNINNLNN
+382 KKIN
-390 NFEEEK
+390 NFEEQK
-396 ISNINLRGKNNNNNT
+396 ISNINLKGKYNNNN
-411 NLFNPKNENNK
+411 LSIPKNENTH
-422 EHKSGNCK
+422 EHKSGGCK

-439 FSDLRSKNNINSA
+439 FSDLRSKNNINSP
-452 FISNDYNNLNKNEEN
+452 FISNDNYNINKSEEV
-467 KKEEENIE
+467 EENIE
-475 IEKDINSNL
+475 IKKDMDNL
-484 EENKEDN
+484 EENKEEDD

-503 DELLKKYGIISD
+503 DKLLKKYGIIID
-515 YSNKNLENNIDVS
+515 NSNQNLENNIDIS
-528 NFNFSTQKKYTYS
+528 NFNFSTQKKYTYVR
-541 LEISNNNENEDNI
+541 ENNNNDNNDNLNNNLPQENENV
-554 NNSPQEKE
+554 NT
-562 NMNILLKS
+562 LLKS
-570 KNKNPLSNN
+570 KNKIPLSIN

-590 ELSISPRFNI
+590 VLSNSPRFSI

-610 KLLFKLFINFI
+610 KLLFKLFVNFI
-621 EKETEVRKIKESLSS
+621 EKENEVRKIKENLSS
-636 CQEANPQNIFDLFN
+636 CPDANPQNIFDLFN

-663 KTLNSLASNDA
+663 ETLNSLSSNDS
-674 INKDDIKYIFK
+674 INQDDIKYIFK
-685 KYNKTSSNGFTFYEL
+685 KFNKTSSNGFTFYEL

-707 KNILNND
+707 QIQLNND
-714 EINLEEKTKSIIFE
+714 EVNLEEKTKNIIFE

-744 IMLNEATNNIYYD
+744 IVLNEATNNIYYD

-782 EYDVKEEELNI
+782 EYDIKEEEVNI
-793 IMEKMDKNRD
+793 ILEKMDKNRD
-803 GLIDYS
+803 SLIDYS

>member
-1 MESQVYPWL
+1 MESQAYPWL

-23 DTEIESFRSSLSS
+23 DTEIESFRSSISS

-68 ENVAFDEIKLRK
+68 ENVSFDEIKLRK

-116 CKLEINQEI
+116 LKFELNQEI
-125 KNDLKTII
+125 KNDLKTIL

-147 KEIINSK
+147 KEIINSEN
-154 IFSTYEAFTLIVGKE
+154 FSTYEAFTLIVGKE
-169 NYITKKNFGKFLND
+169 KYITKKNFGKFLND
-183 NYMEISEEDVE
+183 NYMEISDEDVE

-202 DDDDKISYEEF
+202 DNDDKISYEEF

-219 LNGDNSYNNKNNT
+219 LNDDNSYNNKNNT
-232 NNEIANKYMNIEEEN
+232 NNEIANKYLNLEEEKENNIYEKIEEQNEEN
-247 LNNNYENIEERNQD
+247 NFNDNNNY
-261 NNLNNDDNYNIK
+261 NYNI
-273 NDEEDNKNIGEEY
+273 NQDEEDNKNIEEEN
-286 NKNVEEEDNKN
+286 NKNIEEDNKN
-297 IEEDNNINPNK
+297 IEEDNNINPDK

-315 KVILKPQLKSNL
+315 KVILKPKLKSNL
-327 NNDSESNLLHSR
+327 NNDSESNFLHSQ
-339 KPLIKEE
+339 KPLIKDEE
-346 EQYENNYIKRGKC
+346 LNENNYIKKGKC
-359 ANCGVPKKDI
+359 VNCGVPKKDI
-369 TETAKYNIVPEID
+369 TITSKYNIESEID
-382 SNINNLNN
+382 KKIN
-390 NFEEEK
+390 NFEEQK
-396 ISNINLRGKNNNNNT
+396 ISNINLKGKYNNNNN
-411 NLFNPKNENNK
+411 LSIPKNENTH
-422 EHKSGNCK
+422 EHKSGGCK

-439 FSDLRSKNNINSA
+439 FSDLRTKNNINSQ
-452 FISNDYNNLNKNEEN
+452 FISNDNYNLNKNEEV
-467 KKEEENIE
+467 EENIE
-475 IEKDINSNL
+475 IKKDMDNL
-484 EENKEDN
+484 EENKEEDD

-503 DELLKKYGIISD
+503 DKLLKKYGIISD
-515 YSNKNLENNIDVS
+515 NINQNLENNIDVS
-528 NFNFSTQKKYTYS
+528 NFNFSTQKKYTYVR
-541 LEISNNNENEDNI
+541 ENNNNDNNDNLNNNLPQENENV
-554 NNSPQEKE
+554 NT
-562 NMNILLKS
+562 LLKS
-570 KNKNPLSNN
+570 KNKIPLSIN

-590 ELSISPRFNI
+590 VLSNSPRFSI

-610 KLLFKLFINFI
+610 KLLFKLFVNFI
-621 EKETEVRKIKESLSS
+621 EKENEVRKIKENLSS
-636 CQEANPQNIFDLFN
+636 CPEANPQNIFDLFN

-663 KTLNSLASNDA
+663 ETLNSLSSNDS
-674 INKDDIKYIFK
+674 INQDDIKYIFK
-685 KYNKTSSNGFTFYEL
+685 KFNKTSSNGFTFYEL

-707 KNILNND
+707 QIQLNND
-714 EINLEEKTKSIIFE
+714 EVNLEEKTKNIIFE

-744 IMLNEATNNIYYD
+744 IVLNEATNNIYYD

-782 EYDVKEEELNI
+782 EYDIKEDEVNI
-793 IMEKMDKNRD
+793 ILEKMDKNRD
-803 GLIDYS
+803 SLIDYS

>member
-1 MESQVYPWL
+1 MESQAYPWL

-23 DTEIESFRSSLSS
+23 DTEIESFRSSISS

-68 ENVAFDEIKLRK
+68 ENVSFDEIKLRK

-116 CKLEINQEI
+116 LKLELNQEI
-125 KNDLKTII
+125 KNDLKTIL

-147 KEIINSK
+147 KEIINSEN
-154 IFSTYEAFTLIVGKE
+154 FSTYEAFTLIVGKE
-169 NYITKKNFGKFLND
+169 KYITKKNFGKFLND
-183 NYMEISEEDVE
+183 NYMEISDEDVE

-202 DDDDKISYEEF
+202 DNDDKISYEEF

-219 LNGDNSYNNKNNT
+219 LNDDNSYNNKNN
-232 NNEIANKYMNIEEEN
+232 NNEITNKYLNMEEEKE
-247 LNNNYENIEERNQD
+247 NNNYENIEEQNEENNFND
-261 NNLNNDDNYNIK
+261 NNNYNYNI
-273 NDEEDNKNIGEEY
+273 NQDEEDNKNIEEEN
-286 NKNVEEEDNKN
+286 NKNIEEDNKN
-297 IEEDNNINPNK
+297 IEEDNNINPDK

-315 KVILKPQLKSNL
+315 KVILKPKLKSNL
-327 NNDSESNLLHSR
+327 NNDSESNFLHSQ
-339 KPLIKEE
+339 KPLIKDEE
-346 EQYENNYIKRGKC
+346 LNENNYIKKGKC
-359 ANCGVPKKDI
+359 VNCGVPKKDI
-369 TETAKYNIVPEID
+369 TITSKYNIEPEID
-382 SNINNLNN
+382 KKIN
-390 NFEEEK
+390 NFEEQK
-396 ISNINLRGKNNNNNT
+396 ISNINLKGKYNNNN
-411 NLFNPKNENNK
+411 LSIPKNENTH
-422 EHKSGNCK
+422 EHKSGGCK

-439 FSDLRSKNNINSA
+439 FSDLRTKNNINSQ
-452 FISNDYNNLNKNEEN
+452 FISNDNYNLNKNEEV
-467 KKEEENIE
+467 EENIE
-475 IEKDINSNL
+475 IKKDMDNL
-484 EENKEDN
+484 EENKEEDD

-503 DELLKKYGIISD
+503 DKLLKKYGIIID
-515 YSNKNLENNIDVS
+515 NSNQNLENNIDIS
-528 NFNFSTQKKYTYS
+528 NFNFSTQKKYTYVR
-541 LEISNNNENEDNI
+541 ENNNNDNNDNLNNNLPQENENV
-554 NNSPQEKE
+554 NT
-562 NMNILLKS
+562 LLKS
-570 KNKNPLSNN
+570 KNKIPLSIN

-590 ELSISPRFNI
+590 VLSNSPRFNI

-610 KLLFKLFINFI
+610 KLLFKLFVNFI
-621 EKETEVRKIKESLSS
+621 EKENEVRKIKENLSS
-636 CQEANPQNIFDLFN
+636 CPEANPQNIFNLFN

-663 KTLNSLASNDA
+663 ETLNSLSSNDS
-674 INKDDIKYIFK
+674 INQDDIKYIFK
-685 KYNKTSSNGFTFYEL
+685 KFNKTSSNGFTFYEL

-707 KNILNND
+707 QIQLNND
-714 EINLEEKTKSIIFE
+714 EVNLEEKTKNIIFE

-744 IMLNEATNNIYYD
+744 IVLNEATNNIYYD

-782 EYDVKEEELNI
+782 EYDIKEDEVNI
-793 IMEKMDKNRD
+793 ILEKMDKNRD
-803 GLIDYS
+803 SLIDYS

>member
-1 MESQVYPWL
+1 MESQAYPWL

-23 DTEIESFRSSLSS
+23 DTEIESFRSSISS

-68 ENVAFDEIKLRK
+68 ENVSFDEIKLRK

-116 CKLEINQEI
+116 LKLELNQEI
-125 KNDLKTII
+125 KNDLKTIL

-147 KEIINSK
+147 KEIINSEN
-154 IFSTYEAFTLIVGKE
+154 FSTYEAFTLIVGKE
-169 NYITKKNFGKFLND
+169 KYITKKNFGKFLND
-183 NYMEISEEDVE
+183 NYMEISDEDVE

-202 DDDDKISYEEF
+202 DNDDKISYEEF

-219 LNGDNSYNNKNNT
+219 LNDDNFYNNKNNT
-232 NNEIANKYMNIEEEN
+232 NNEIANKYLNMEEERENNIYEKIEEQNEEN
-247 LNNNYENIEERNQD
+247 KFNDNNNY
-261 NNLNNDDNYNIK
+261 NYNI
-273 NDEEDNKNIGEEY
+273 NQDEEDNKNIEEEN
-286 NKNVEEEDNKN
+286 NKNIEEENNKN
-297 IEEDNNINPNK
+297 IEEDNNINPDK

-315 KVILKPQLKSNL
+315 KVILKPKLKSNL
-327 NNDSESNLLHSR
+327 NNDSESNFLHSQ
-339 KPLIKEE
+339 KSLIKDEE
-346 EQYENNYIKRGKC
+346 LNENNYIKKGKC
-359 ANCGVPKKDI
+359 VNCGVPKKDI
-369 TETAKYNIVPEID
+369 TIISKYNIEPEID
-382 SNINNLNN
+382 KKIN
-390 NFEEEK
+390 NFEEQK
-396 ISNINLRGKNNNNNT
+396 ISNINLKGKYNNNN
-411 NLFNPKNENNK
+411 LSIPKNENTH
-422 EHKSGNCK
+422 EHKSGGCK

-439 FSDLRSKNNINSA
+439 FSDLRSKNNINSP
-452 FISNDYNNLNKNEEN
+452 FISNDNYNINKSEEV
-467 KKEEENIE
+467 EENIE
-475 IEKDINSNL
+475 IKKDMDNL
-484 EENKEDN
+484 EENKEEDD

-503 DELLKKYGIISD
+503 DKLLKKYGIIID
-515 YSNKNLENNIDVS
+515 NSNQNLENNIDIS
-528 NFNFSTQKKYTYS
+528 NFNFSTQKKYTYVR
-541 LEISNNNENEDNI
+541 ENNNNDNNDNLNNNLPQENENV
-554 NNSPQEKE
+554 NT
-562 NMNILLKS
+562 LLKS
-570 KNKNPLSNN
+570 KNKIPFSIN

-590 ELSISPRFNI
+590 VLSNSPRFSI

-610 KLLFKLFINFI
+610 KLLFKLFVNFI
-621 EKETEVRKIKESLSS
+621 EKENEVRKIKENLSS
-636 CQEANPQNIFDLFN
+636 CPEANPQNIFDLFN

-663 KTLNSLASNDA
+663 ETLNSLSSNDS
-674 INKDDIKYIFK
+674 INQDDIKYIFK
-685 KYNKTSSNGFTFYEL
+685 KFNKTSSNGFTFYEL

-707 KNILNND
+707 QIQLNND
-714 EINLEEKTKSIIFE
+714 EVNLEEKTKNIIFE

-744 IMLNEATNNIYYD
+744 IVLNEATNNIYYD

-782 EYDVKEEELNI
+782 EYDIKEDEVNI
-793 IMEKMDKNRD
+793 ILEKMDKNRD
-803 GLIDYS
+803 SLIDYS

>member
-1 MESQVYPWL
+1 MESQAYPWL

-23 DTEIESFRSSLSS
+23 DTEIESFRSSISS

-51 NLKSFLSLN
+51 SLKSFLSLN

-68 ENVAFDEIKLRK
+68 ENVSFDEIKLRK

-116 CKLEINQEI
+116 LKLELNQEI
-125 KNDLKTII
+125 KNDLKTIL

-147 KEIINSK
+147 KEIINSEN
-154 IFSTYEAFTLIVGKE
+154 FSTYEAFTLIVGKE
-169 NYITKKNFGKFLND
+169 KYITKKNFGKFLND
-183 NYMEISEEDVE
+183 NYMEISDEDVE

-202 DDDDKISYEEF
+202 DNDDKISYEEF

-219 LNGDNSYNNKNNT
+219 LNDDNFYNNKNNT
-232 NNEIANKYMNIEEEN
+232 NNEIANKYLNLEEEKENNIYEKIEEQNEEN
-247 LNNNYENIEERNQD
+247 NFDDNNNY
-261 NNLNNDDNYNIK
+261 NYNI
-273 NDEEDNKNIGEEY
+273 NQDEEDNKNIEEEN
-286 NKNVEEEDNKN
+286 NKNIEEDNKN
-297 IEEDNNINPNK
+297 IEEDNNINPDK

-315 KVILKPQLKSNL
+315 KVILKPKLKSNL
-327 NNDSESNLLHSR
+327 NNDSESNFLHSQ
-339 KPLIKEE
+339 KSLIKDEE
-346 EQYENNYIKRGKC
+346 LNENNYIKKGKC
-359 ANCGVPKKDI
+359 VNCGVPKKDI
-369 TETAKYNIVPEID
+369 TITSKYNIEPEID
-382 SNINNLNN
+382 KKIN
-390 NFEEEK
+390 NFEEQK
-396 ISNINLRGKNNNNNT
+396 ISNINLKGKYNNNNN
-411 NLFNPKNENNK
+411 LSIPKNENTH
-422 EHKSGNCK
+422 EHKSGGCK

-439 FSDLRSKNNINSA
+439 FSDLRSKNNINSP
-452 FISNDYNNLNKNEEN
+452 FISNDNYNINKSEEV
-467 KKEEENIE
+467 EENIE
-475 IEKDINSNL
+475 IKKDMDNL
-484 EENKEDN
+484 EEKKEEDD

-503 DELLKKYGIISD
+503 DKLLKKYGIIID
-515 YSNKNLENNIDVS
+515 NSNQNLENNIDIS
-528 NFNFSTQKKYTYS
+528 NFNFSTQKKYTYVR
-541 LEISNNNENEDNI
+541 ENNNNDNNDNLNNNLPQENENV
-554 NNSPQEKE
+554 NT
-562 NMNILLKS
+562 LLKS
-570 KNKNPLSNN
+570 KNKIPLSIN

-590 ELSISPRFNI
+590 VLSNSPRFSI

-610 KLLFKLFINFI
+610 KLLFKLFVNFI
-621 EKETEVRKIKESLSS
+621 EKENEVRKIKENLSS
-636 CQEANPQNIFDLFN
+636 CPEANPQNIFDLFN

-663 KTLNSLASNDA
+663 ETLNSLSSNDS
-674 INKDDIKYIFK
+674 INQDDIKYIFK
-685 KYNKTSSNGFTFYEL
+685 KFNKTSSNGFTFYEL

-707 KNILNND
+707 QIQLNND
-714 EINLEEKTKSIIFE
+714 EVNLEEKTKNIIFE

-744 IMLNEATNNIYYD
+744 IVLNEATNNIYYD

-782 EYDVKEEELNI
+782 EYDIKEDEVNI
-793 IMEKMDKNRD
+793 ILEKMDKNRD
-803 GLIDYS
+803 SLIDYS

>member
-1 MESQVYPWL
+1 MESQAYPWL

-68 ENVAFDEIKLRK
+68 ENVSFDEIKLRK

-116 CKLEINQEI
+116 LKFELNQEI
-125 KNDLKTII
+125 KNDLKTIL

-147 KEIINSK
+147 KEIINSEN
-154 IFSTYEAFTLIVGKE
+154 FSTYEAFTLIVGKE
-169 NYITKKNFGKFLND
+169 KYITKKNFGKFLND
-183 NYMEISEEDVE
+183 NYMEISDEDVE

-202 DDDDKISYEEF
+202 DNDDKISYEEF

-219 LNGDNSYNNKNNT
+219 LNDDNFYNNKNNT
-232 NNEIANKYMNIEEEN
+232 NNEIANKYLNLEEEKENNIYEKIEEQNEEN
-247 LNNNYENIEERNQD
+247 NFNDNNNY
-261 NNLNNDDNYNIK
+261 NYNI
-273 NDEEDNKNIGEEY
+273 NQDEEDNKNIEEEN
-286 NKNVEEEDNKN
+286 NKNIEEDNKN
-297 IEEDNNINPNK
+297 IEEDNNINPDK

-315 KVILKPQLKSNL
+315 KVILKPKLKSNL
-327 NNDSESNLLHSR
+327 NNDSESNFLHSQ
-339 KPLIKEE
+339 KSLIKDEE
-346 EQYENNYIKRGKC
+346 LNENNYIKKGKC
-359 ANCGVPKKDI
+359 VNCGVPKKDI
-369 TETAKYNIVPEID
+369 TITSKYNIEPEID
-382 SNINNLNN
+382 KKIN
-390 NFEEEK
+390 NFEEQK
-396 ISNINLRGKNNNNNT
+396 ISNINLKGKYNNNN
-411 NLFNPKNENNK
+411 LSIPKNENTH
-422 EHKSGNCK
+422 EHKSGGCK

-439 FSDLRSKNNINSA
+439 FSDLRSKNNINSP
-452 FISNDYNNLNKNEEN
+452 FISNDNYNINKSEEV
-467 KKEEENIE
+467 EENIE
-475 IEKDINSNL
+475 IKKDMDNL
-484 EENKEDN
+484 EENKEEDD

-503 DELLKKYGIISD
+503 DKLLKKYGIIID
-515 YSNKNLENNIDVS
+515 NSNQNLENNIDIS
-528 NFNFSTQKKYTYS
+528 NFNFSTQKKYTYVR
-541 LEISNNNENEDNI
+541 ENNNNDNNDNLNNNLPQENENV
-554 NNSPQEKE
+554 NT
-562 NMNILLKS
+562 LLKS
-570 KNKNPLSNN
+570 KNKIPLSIN

-590 ELSISPRFNI
+590 VLSNSPRFNI

-610 KLLFKLFINFI
+610 KLLFKLFVNFI
-621 EKETEVRKIKESLSS
+621 EKENEVRKIKENLSS
-636 CQEANPQNIFDLFN
+636 CPEANPQNIFDLFN

-663 KTLNSLASNDA
+663 ETLNSLSSNDS
-674 INKDDIKYIFK
+674 INQDDIKYIFK
-685 KYNKTSSNGFTFYEL
+685 KFHKTSSNGFTFYEL

-707 KNILNND
+707 QIQLNND
-714 EINLEEKTKSIIFE
+714 EVNLEEKTKNIIFE

-744 IMLNEATNNIYYD
+744 IVLNEATNNIYYD

-782 EYDVKEEELNI
+782 EYDIKEDEVNI
-793 IMEKMDKNRD
+793 ILEKMDKNRD
-803 GLIDYS
+803 SLIDYS

>member
-1 MESQVYPWL
+1 MESQAYPWL

-23 DTEIESFRSSLSS
+23 DTEIESFRSSISS

-68 ENVAFDEIKLRK
+68 ENVSFDEIKLRK

-116 CKLEINQEI
+116 LKLELNQEI
-125 KNDLKTII
+125 KNDLKTIL

-147 KEIINSK
+147 KEIINSEN
-154 IFSTYEAFTLIVGKE
+154 FSTYEAFTLIVGKE
-169 NYITKKNFGKFLND
+169 KYITKKNFGKFLND
-183 NYMEISEEDVE
+183 NYMEISDEDVE

-202 DDDDKISYEEF
+202 DNDDKISYEEF

-219 LNGDNSYNNKNNT
+219 LNDDNFYNNKNNT
-232 NNEIANKYMNIEEEN
+232 NNEIANKYLNLEEEKENNIYEKIEEQNEEN
-247 LNNNYENIEERNQD
+247 NFNDNNNY
-261 NNLNNDDNYNIK
+261 NYNI
-273 NDEEDNKNIGEEY
+273 NQD
-286 NKNVEEEDNKN
+286 EEDNKN
-297 IEEDNNINPNK
+297 IEEENNKNIEEENNINPDK

-315 KVILKPQLKSNL
+315 KVILKPKLKSNL
-327 NNDSESNLLHSR
+327 NNDSESNFLHSQ
-339 KPLIKEE
+339 KPLIKDEE
-346 EQYENNYIKRGKC
+346 LNENNYIKKGKC
-359 ANCGVPKKDI
+359 VNCGVPKKDI
-369 TETAKYNIVPEID
+369 TITSKYNIEPEID
-382 SNINNLNN
+382 KKIN
-390 NFEEEK
+390 NFEEQK
-396 ISNINLRGKNNNNNT
+396 ISNINLKGKYNNNN
-411 NLFNPKNENNK
+411 LSIPKNENTH
-422 EHKSGNCK
+422 EHKSGGCK

-439 FSDLRSKNNINSA
+439 FSDLRSKNNINSP
-452 FISNDYNNLNKNEEN
+452 FISNDNYNINKSEEV
-467 KKEEENIE
+467 EENIE
-475 IEKDINSNL
+475 IKKDMDNL
-484 EENKEDN
+484 EENKEEDD

-503 DELLKKYGIISD
+503 DKLLKKYGIISD
-515 YSNKNLENNIDVS
+515 NSNKDLENNIDVS
-528 NFNFSTQKKYTYS
+528 NFNFSTQKKYTYIR
-541 LEISNNNENEDNI
+541 ENNNNDNNDNLNNNLPQENENV
-554 NNSPQEKE
+554 NT
-562 NMNILLKS
+562 LLKS
-570 KNKNPLSNN
+570 KNKIPLSIN

-590 ELSISPRFNI
+590 VLSNSPRFSI

-610 KLLFKLFINFI
+610 KLLFKLFVNFI
-621 EKETEVRKIKESLSS
+621 EKENEVRKIKENLSS
-636 CQEANPQNIFDLFN
+636 CPEANPQNIFDLFN

-663 KTLNSLASNDA
+663 ETLNSLSSNDS
-674 INKDDIKYIFK
+674 INQDDIKYIFK
-685 KYNKTSSNGFTFYEL
+685 KFNKTSSNGFTFYEL

-707 KNILNND
+707 QIQLNND
-714 EINLEEKTKSIIFE
+714 EVNLEEKTKNIIFE

-744 IMLNEATNNIYYD
+744 IVLNEATNNIYYD

-782 EYDVKEEELNI
+782 EYDIKEDEVNI
-793 IMEKMDKNRD
+793 ILEKMDKNRD
-803 GLIDYS
+803 SLIDYS

>member
-1 MESQVYPWL
+1 MESQAYPWL

-23 DTEIESFRSSLSS
+23 DTEIESFRSSISS

-68 ENVAFDEIKLRK
+68 ENVSFDEIKLRK

-116 CKLEINQEI
+116 LKLELNQEI
-125 KNDLKTII
+125 KNDLKTIL

-147 KEIINSK
+147 KEIINSEN
-154 IFSTYEAFTLIVGKE
+154 FSTYEAFTLIVGKE
-169 NYITKKNFGKFLND
+169 KYITKKNFGKFLND
-183 NYMEISEEDVE
+183 NYMEISDEDVE

-202 DDDDKISYEEF
+202 DNDDKISYEEF

-219 LNGDNSYNNKNNT
+219 LNDDNFYNNKNNT
-232 NNEIANKYMNIEEEN
+232 NNEIANKYLNLEEEKENNIYEKIEEQNEEN
-247 LNNNYENIEERNQD
+247 NFNDNNNY
-261 NNLNNDDNYNIK
+261 NYNI
-273 NDEEDNKNIGEEY
+273 NQDEEDNKNIEEEN
-286 NKNVEEEDNKN
+286 NKNIEEDNKN
-297 IEEDNNINPNK
+297 IEEDNNINPDK

-315 KVILKPQLKSNL
+315 KVILKPKLKSNL
-327 NNDSESNLLHSR
+327 NNDSESNFLHSQ
-339 KPLIKEE
+339 KPLIKDEE
-346 EQYENNYIKRGKC
+346 LNENNYIKKGKC
-359 ANCGVPKKDI
+359 VNCGVPKKDI
-369 TETAKYNIVPEID
+369 TITSKYNIEPEID
-382 SNINNLNN
+382 KKIN
-390 NFEEEK
+390 NFEEQK
-396 ISNINLRGKNNNNNT
+396 ISNINLKGKYNNNN
-411 NLFNPKNENNK
+411 LSIPKNENTH
-422 EHKSGNCK
+422 EHKSGGCK

-439 FSDLRSKNNINSA
+439 FSDLRSKNNINSP
-452 FISNDYNNLNKNEEN
+452 FISNDNYNINKSEEV
-467 KKEEENIE
+467 EENIE
-475 IEKDINSNL
+475 IKKDMDNL
-484 EENKEDN
+484 EENKEEDD

-503 DELLKKYGIISD
+503 DKLLKKYGIISEN
-515 YSNKNLENNIDVS
+515 SNQNLENNIDVS
-528 NFNFSTQKKYTYS
+528 NFNFSTQKKYTYIR
-541 LEISNNNENEDNI
+541 ENNNNDNNDNLNNNLPQENENV
-554 NNSPQEKE
+554 NT
-562 NMNILLKS
+562 LLKS
-570 KNKNPLSNN
+570 KNKIPLSIN

-590 ELSISPRFNI
+590 VLSNSPRFSI

-610 KLLFKLFINFI
+610 KLLFKLFVNFI
-621 EKETEVRKIKESLSS
+621 EKENEVRKIKENLSS
-636 CQEANPQNIFDLFN
+636 CPEANPQNIFDLFN

-663 KTLNSLASNDA
+663 ETLNSLSSNDS
-674 INKDDIKYIFK
+674 INQDDIKYIFK
-685 KYNKTSSNGFTFYEL
+685 KFNKTSSNGFTFYEL

-707 KNILNND
+707 QIQLNND
-714 EINLEEKTKSIIFE
+714 EVNLEEKTKNIIFE

-744 IMLNEATNNIYYD
+744 IVLNEATNNIYYD

-782 EYDVKEEELNI
+782 EYDIKEDEVNI
-793 IMEKMDKNRD
+793 ILEKMDKNRD
-803 GLIDYS
+803 SLIDYS

>member
-1 MESQVYPWL
+1 MESQAYPWL

-23 DTEIESFRSSLSS
+23 DTEIESFRSSISS

-42 LSLFTYLDK
+42 LSLFSYLDK

-68 ENVAFDEIKLRK
+68 ENVSFDEIKLRK

-116 CKLEINQEI
+116 LKLELNQEI
-125 KNDLKTII
+125 KNDLKTIL

-147 KEIINSK
+147 KEIIDSEN
-154 IFSTYEAFTLIVGKE
+154 FSTYEAFTLIVGKE
-169 NYITKKNFGKFLND
+169 KYITKKNFGKFLND
-183 NYMEISEEDVE
+183 NYMEISDEDVE

-202 DDDDKISYEEF
+202 DNDDKISYEEF

-219 LNGDNSYNNKNNT
+219 LNDDNFYNNKNNT
-232 NNEIANKYMNIEEEN
+232 NNEIANKYLNLEEEKENNIYEKIEEQNEEN
-247 LNNNYENIEERNQD
+247 NFNDNNNY
-261 NNLNNDDNYNIK
+261 NYNI
-273 NDEEDNKNIGEEY
+273 NQDEEDNKNIEEEN
-286 NKNVEEEDNKN
+286 NKNIEEDNKN
-297 IEEDNNINPNK
+297 IEEDNNINPDK

-315 KVILKPQLKSNL
+315 KVILKPKLKSNL
-327 NNDSESNLLHSR
+327 NNDSEPNFLHSQ
-339 KPLIKEE
+339 KPLIKDEE
-346 EQYENNYIKRGKC
+346 LNENNYIKKGKC
-359 ANCGVPKKDI
+359 VNCGVPKKDI
-369 TETAKYNIVPEID
+369 TITSNYNIEPEID
-382 SNINNLNN
+382 KKIN
-390 NFEEEK
+390 NFEEQK
-396 ISNINLRGKNNNNNT
+396 ISNINLKGKYNNNNN
-411 NLFNPKNENNK
+411 LSIPKNENTH
-422 EHKSGNCK
+422 EHKSGGCK

-439 FSDLRSKNNINSA
+439 FSDLRTKNNINSQ
-452 FISNDYNNLNKNEEN
+452 FISNDNYNLNKNEEV
-467 KKEEENIE
+467 EENIE
-475 IEKDINSNL
+475 IKKDMDNL
-484 EENKEDN
+484 EENKEEDD

-503 DELLKKYGIISD
+503 DKLLKKYGIISD
-515 YSNKNLENNIDVS
+515 NINQNLENNIDVS
-528 NFNFSTQKKYTYS
+528 NFNFSTQKKYTYVR
-541 LEISNNNENEDNI
+541 ENNNNDNNDNLNNNLPQENENV
-554 NNSPQEKE
+554 NT
-562 NMNILLKS
+562 LLKS
-570 KNKNPLSNN
+570 KNKIPLSIN

-590 ELSISPRFNI
+590 VLSNSPRFSI

-610 KLLFKLFINFI
+610 KLLFKLFVNFI
-621 EKETEVRKIKESLSS
+621 AKETEVRKIKENLSS
-636 CQEANPQNIFDLFN
+636 CPDANPQNIFDLFN

-663 KTLNSLASNDA
+663 ETLNSLSSNDSF
-674 INKDDIKYIFK
+674 NKDDIKYIFK
-685 KYNKTSSNGFTFYEL
+685 KFNKTSSNGFTFYEL

-707 KNILNND
+707 QIQLNND
-714 EINLEEKTKSIIFE
+714 EVNLEEKTKNIIFE

-744 IMLNEATNNIYYD
+744 IVLNEATNNIYYD

-782 EYDVKEEELNI
+782 EYDIKEDEVNI
-793 IMEKMDKNRD
+793 ILEKMDKNRD
-803 GLIDYS
+803 SLIDYS

>member
-1 MESQVYPWL
+1 MESQAYPWL

-23 DTEIESFRSSLSS
+23 DTEIESFRSSISS

-68 ENVAFDEIKLRK
+68 ENVSFDEIKLRK

-116 CKLEINQEI
+116 LKLELNQEI
-125 KNDLKTII
+125 KNDLKTIL

-147 KEIINSK
+147 KEIINSEN
-154 IFSTYEAFTLIVGKE
+154 FSTYEAFTLIVGKE
-169 NYITKKNFGKFLND
+169 KYITKKNFGKFLND
-183 NYMEISEEDVE
+183 NYMEISDEDVE

-202 DDDDKISYEEF
+202 DNDDKISYEEF

-219 LNGDNSYNNKNNT
+219 LNDDNFYNNKNNT
-232 NNEIANKYMNIEEEN
+232 NNEIANKYLNLEEEKENNIYEKIEEQNEEN
-247 LNNNYENIEERNQD
+247 NFNDNNNY
-261 NNLNNDDNYNIK
+261 NYNI
-273 NDEEDNKNIGEEY
+273 NQDEEDNKNIEEEN
-286 NKNVEEEDNKN
+286 NKNIEEDNKN
-297 IEEDNNINPNK
+297 IEEDNNINPDK

-315 KVILKPQLKSNL
+315 KVILKPKLKSNL
-327 NNDSESNLLHSR
+327 NNDSESNFLHSQ
-339 KPLIKEE
+339 KSLIKDEE
-346 EQYENNYIKRGKC
+346 LNENNYIKKGKC
-359 ANCGVPKKDI
+359 VNCGVPKKDI
-369 TETAKYNIVPEID
+369 TITSKYDIEPEID
-382 SNINNLNN
+382 KKIN
-390 NFEEEK
+390 NFEEQK
-396 ISNINLRGKNNNNNT
+396 ISNINLKGKYNNNN
-411 NLFNPKNENNK
+411 LSIPKNENTH
-422 EHKSGNCK
+422 EHKSGGCK

-439 FSDLRSKNNINSA
+439 FSDLRSKNNINSP
-452 FISNDYNNLNKNEEN
+452 FISNDNYNINKSEEV
-467 KKEEENIE
+467 EENIE
-475 IEKDINSNL
+475 IKKDMDNL
-484 EENKEDN
+484 EENKEEDD

-503 DELLKKYGIISD
+503 DKLLKKYGIIID
-515 YSNKNLENNIDVS
+515 NSNQNLENNIDIS
-528 NFNFSTQKKYTYS
+528 NFNFSTQKKYTYVR
-541 LEISNNNENEDNI
+541 ENNNNDNNDNLNNNLPQENENV
-554 NNSPQEKE
+554 NT
-562 NMNILLKS
+562 LLKS
-570 KNKNPLSNN
+570 KNKIPLSIN

-590 ELSISPRFNI
+590 VLSNSPRFSI

-610 KLLFKLFINFI
+610 KLLFKLFVNFI
-621 EKETEVRKIKESLSS
+621 EKENEVRKIKENLSS
-636 CQEANPQNIFDLFN
+636 CPDANPQNIFDLFN

-663 KTLNSLASNDA
+663 ETLNSLSSNDS
-674 INKDDIKYIFK
+674 INQDDIKYIFK
-685 KYNKTSSNGFTFYEL
+685 KFNKTSSNGFTFYEL

-707 KNILNND
+707 QISLNND
-714 EINLEEKTKSIIFE
+714 EVNLEEKTKNIIFE

-744 IMLNEATNNIYYD
+744 IVLNEATNNIYYD

-782 EYDVKEEELNI
+782 EYDIKEEEVNI
-793 IMEKMDKNRD
+793 ILEKMDKNRD
-803 GLIDYS
+803 SLIDYS

>member
-1 MESQVYPWL
+1 MESQAYPWL

-23 DTEIESFRSSLSS
+23 DTEIESFRSSISS

-68 ENVAFDEIKLRK
+68 ENVSFDEIKLRK

-116 CKLEINQEI
+116 LKLELNQEI
-125 KNDLKTII
+125 KNDLKTIL

-147 KEIINSK
+147 KEIINSEN
-154 IFSTYEAFTLIVGKE
+154 FSTYEAFTLIVGKE
-169 NYITKKNFGKFLND
+169 KYITKKNFGKFLND
-183 NYMEISEEDVE
+183 NYMEISDEDVE

-202 DDDDKISYEEF
+202 DNDDKISYEEF

-219 LNGDNSYNNKNNT
+219 LNDDNSYNNKNNT
-232 NNEIANKYMNIEEEN
+232 NNEIANKYLNLEEEKENNIYEKIEEQNEEN
-247 LNNNYENIEERNQD
+247 NFNDNNNYNINQD
-261 NNLNNDDNYNIK
+261 EDDNKI
-273 NDEEDNKNIGEEY
+273 I
-286 NKNVEEEDNKN
+286 EEEDNKN
-297 IEEDNNINPNK
+297 IEEDNNINPDK

-315 KVILKPQLKSNL
+315 KVILKPKLKSNL
-327 NNDSESNLLHSR
+327 NNDSESNFLHSQ
-339 KPLIKEE
+339 KPLIKDEE
-346 EQYENNYIKRGKC
+346 LNENNYIKKGKC
-359 ANCGVPKKDI
+359 VNCGVPKKDI
-369 TETAKYNIVPEID
+369 TITSKYNIEPEID
-382 SNINNLNN
+382 KKIN
-390 NFEEEK
+390 NFEEQK
-396 ISNINLRGKNNNNNT
+396 ISNINLKGKYNNNNN
-411 NLFNPKNENNK
+411 LSIPKNENTH
-422 EHKSGNCK
+422 EHKSGGCK

-439 FSDLRSKNNINSA
+439 FSDLRSKNNINSP
-452 FISNDYNNLNKNEEN
+452 FISNDNYNINKSEEV
-467 KKEEENIE
+467 EENIE
-475 IEKDINSNL
+475 IKKDMDNL
-484 EENKEDN
+484 EENKEEDD

-503 DELLKKYGIISD
+503 DKLLKKYGIIID
-515 YSNKNLENNIDVS
+515 NSNQNLENNIDIS
-528 NFNFSTQKKYTYS
+528 NFNFSTQKKYTYVR
-541 LEISNNNENEDNI
+541 ENNNNDNNDNLNNNLPQENENV
-554 NNSPQEKE
+554 NT
-562 NMNILLKS
+562 LLKS
-570 KNKNPLSNN
+570 KNKIPLSIN

-590 ELSISPRFNI
+590 VLSNSPRFNI

-610 KLLFKLFINFI
+610 KLLFKLFVNFI
-621 EKETEVRKIKESLSS
+621 EKENEVRKIKENLSS
-636 CQEANPQNIFDLFN
+636 CPDANPQNIFDLFN

-663 KTLNSLASNDA
+663 ETLNSLSSNDS
-674 INKDDIKYIFK
+674 INQDDIKYIFK
-685 KYNKTSSNGFTFYEL
+685 KFNKTSSNGFTFYEL

-707 KNILNND
+707 QIQLNND
-714 EINLEEKTKSIIFE
+714 EVNLEEKTKNIIFE

-744 IMLNEATNNIYYD
+744 IVLNEATNNIYYD

-782 EYDVKEEELNI
+782 EYDIKEDEVNI
-793 IMEKMDKNRD
+793 ILEKMDKNRD
-803 GLIDYS
+803 SLIDYS

>member
-1 MESQVYPWL
+1 MESQAYPWL

-23 DTEIESFRSSLSS
+23 DTEIESFRSSISS

-68 ENVAFDEIKLRK
+68 VNVSFDEIKLRK

-116 CKLEINQEI
+116 LKLELNQEI
-125 KNDLKTII
+125 KNDLKTIL

-147 KEIINSK
+147 KEIINSEN
-154 IFSTYEAFTLIVGKE
+154 FSTYEAFTLIVGKE
-169 NYITKKNFGKFLND
+169 KYITKKNFGKFLND
-183 NYMEISEEDVE
+183 NYMEISDEDVE

-202 DDDDKISYEEF
+202 DNDDKISYEEF

-219 LNGDNSYNNKNNT
+219 LNDDNSYNNKNNT
-232 NNEIANKYMNIEEEN
+232 NNEIANKYLNLEEEKENNIYEKIEEQNEEN
-247 LNNNYENIEERNQD
+247 NFNDNNNY
-261 NNLNNDDNYNIK
+261 NYNI
-273 NDEEDNKNIGEEY
+273 NQDEEDNKNIEEEN
-286 NKNVEEEDNKN
+286 NKNIEEDNKN
-297 IEEDNNINPNK
+297 IEEDNNINPDK

-315 KVILKPQLKSNL
+315 KVILKPKLKSNL
-327 NNDSESNLLHSR
+327 NNDSESNFLYSQ
-339 KPLIKEE
+339 KSLIKDEE
-346 EQYENNYIKRGKC
+346 LNENNYIKKGKC
-359 ANCGVPKKDI
+359 VNCGVPKKDI
-369 TETAKYNIVPEID
+369 TITSKYNIEPEID
-382 SNINNLNN
+382 KKIN
-390 NFEEEK
+390 NFEEQK
-396 ISNINLRGKNNNNNT
+396 ISNINLKGKYNNNNNN
-411 NLFNPKNENNK
+411 NLSIPKNENTH
-422 EHKSGNCK
+422 EHKSGGCK

-439 FSDLRSKNNINSA
+439 FSDLRTKNNINSQ
-452 FISNDYNNLNKNEEN
+452 FISNDNYNLNKNEEVG
-467 KKEEENIE
+467 ENIE
-475 IEKDINSNL
+475 IKKDMDNL
-484 EENKEDN
+484 EENKEEDD

-503 DELLKKYGIISD
+503 DKLLKKYGIISD
-515 YSNKNLENNIDVS
+515 NINQNQENNIDVS
-528 NFNFSTQKKYTYS
+528 NFNFSTQKKYTYVR
-541 LEISNNNENEDNI
+541 ENNNNDNNDNLNNNLPQENENV
-554 NNSPQEKE
+554 NT
-562 NMNILLKS
+562 LLKS
-570 KNKNPLSNN
+570 KNKIPLSIN

-590 ELSISPRFNI
+590 VLSNSPRFNI

-610 KLLFKLFINFI
+610 KLLFKLFVNFI
-621 EKETEVRKIKESLSS
+621 AKETEVRKIKENLSS
-636 CQEANPQNIFDLFN
+636 CPDANPQNIFDLFN

-663 KTLNSLASNDA
+663 ETLNSLSSNDS

-685 KYNKTSSNGFTFYEL
+685 KFNKTSSNGFTFYEL

-707 KNILNND
+707 QIQLNND
-714 EINLEEKTKSIIFE
+714 EVNLEEKTKNIIFE

-744 IMLNEATNNIYYD
+744 IVLNEATNNIYYD

-782 EYDVKEEELNI
+782 EYDIKEDEVNI
-793 IMEKMDKNRD
+793 ILEKMDKNRD
-803 GLIDYS
+803 SLIDYS

>member
-1 MESQVYPWL
+1 MESKAYPWL

-23 DTEIESFRSSLSS
+23 DTEIESFRSSISS

-68 ENVAFDEIKLRK
+68 ENVSFDEIKLRK

-116 CKLEINQEI
+116 LKLELNQEI
-125 KNDLKTII
+125 KNDLKTIL

-147 KEIINSK
+147 KEIINSEN
-154 IFSTYEAFTLIVGKE
+154 FSTYEAFTLIVGKE
-169 NYITKKNFGKFLND
+169 KYITKKNFGKFLND
-183 NYMEISEEDVE
+183 NYMEISDEDME

-202 DDDDKISYEEF
+202 DNDDKISYEEF

-219 LNGDNSYNNKNNT
+219 LNDDNFYNNKNNT
-232 NNEIANKYMNIEEEN
+232 NNEIANKYLNLEEEKENNIYEKIEEQNEEN
-247 LNNNYENIEERNQD
+247 NFNDNNNY
-261 NNLNNDDNYNIK
+261 NYNI
-273 NDEEDNKNIGEEY
+273 NQDEEDNKNIEEEN
-286 NKNVEEEDNKN
+286 NKNIEEDNKN
-297 IEEDNNINPNK
+297 IEEDNNINPDK

-315 KVILKPQLKSNL
+315 KVILKPKLKSNL
-327 NNDSESNLLHSR
+327 NNDSESNFLHSQ
-339 KPLIKEE
+339 KSLIKDEE
-346 EQYENNYIKRGKC
+346 LNENNYIKKGKC
-359 ANCGVPKKDI
+359 VNCGVPKKDI
-369 TETAKYNIVPEID
+369 TITSKYNIEPEID
-382 SNINNLNN
+382 KKIN
-390 NFEEEK
+390 NFEEQK
-396 ISNINLRGKNNNNNT
+396 ISNINLKGKYNNNN
-411 NLFNPKNENNK
+411 LSIPKNENTH
-422 EHKSGNCK
+422 EHKSGGCK

-439 FSDLRSKNNINSA
+439 FSDLRSKNNINSP
-452 FISNDYNNLNKNEEN
+452 FISNDNYNINKSEEV
-467 KKEEENIE
+467 EENIE
-475 IEKDINSNL
+475 IKKDMDNL
-484 EENKEDN
+484 EENKEEDD

-503 DELLKKYGIISD
+503 DKLLKKYGIIID
-515 YSNKNLENNIDVS
+515 NSNQNLENNIDIS
-528 NFNFSTQKKYTYS
+528 NFNFSTQKKYTYVR
-541 LEISNNNENEDNI
+541 ENNNNDNNDNLNNNLPQENENV
-554 NNSPQEKE
+554 NT
-562 NMNILLKS
+562 LLKS
-570 KNKNPLSNN
+570 KNKIPLSIN

-590 ELSISPRFNI
+590 VLSNSPRFSI

-610 KLLFKLFINFI
+610 KLLFKLFVNFI
-621 EKETEVRKIKESLSS
+621 EKENEVRKIKENLSS
-636 CQEANPQNIFDLFN
+636 CPEANPQNIFDLFN

-663 KTLNSLASNDA
+663 ETLNSLSSNDS
-674 INKDDIKYIFK
+674 INQDDIKYIFK
-685 KYNKTSSNGFTFYEL
+685 KFNKTSSNGFTFYEL

-707 KNILNND
+707 QIQLNND
-714 EINLEEKTKSIIFE
+714 EVNLEEKTKNIIFE

-744 IMLNEATNNIYYD
+744 IVLNEATNNIYYD

-782 EYDVKEEELNI
+782 EYDIKEDEVNI
-793 IMEKMDKNRD
+793 ILEKMDKNRD
-803 GLIDYS
+803 SLIDYS

>member
-1 MESQVYPWL
+1 MESQAYPWL

-23 DTEIESFRSSLSS
+23 DTEIESFRSSISS

-60 DFKSFLSS
+60 DFKSYLSS
-68 ENVAFDEIKLRK
+68 ENVEFDEIKLRK

-116 CKLEINQEI
+116 LKLELNQEI
-125 KNDLKTII
+125 KNDLKTIL

-147 KEIINSK
+147 KEIINSEN
-154 IFSTYEAFTLIVGKE
+154 FSTYEAFTLIVGKE
-169 NYITKKNFGKFLND
+169 KYITKKNFGKFLND
-183 NYMEISEEDVE
+183 NYMEISDEDVE

-202 DDDDKISYEEF
+202 DNDDKISYEEF

-219 LNGDNSYNNKNNT
+219 LNDDNFYNNKNNT
-232 NNEIANKYMNIEEEN
+232 NNEIANKYLNLEEEKENNIYEKIEEQNEEN
-247 LNNNYENIEERNQD
+247 NFNDNNNY
-261 NNLNNDDNYNIK
+261 NYNI
-273 NDEEDNKNIGEEY
+273 NQDEEDNKNIEEEN
-286 NKNVEEEDNKN
+286 NKNIEEDNKN
-297 IEEDNNINPNK
+297 IEEDNNINPDK

-315 KVILKPQLKSNL
+315 KVILKPKLKSNL
-327 NNDSESNLLHSR
+327 NNDSESNFLHSQ
-339 KPLIKEE
+339 KPLIKDEE
-346 EQYENNYIKRGKC
+346 LNENNYIKKGKC
-359 ANCGVPKKDI
+359 VNCGVPKKDI
-369 TETAKYNIVPEID
+369 TITSKYNIEPEID
-382 SNINNLNN
+382 KKIN
-390 NFEEEK
+390 NFEEQK
-396 ISNINLRGKNNNNNT
+396 ISNINLKGKYNNNN
-411 NLFNPKNENNK
+411 LSIPKNENTH
-422 EHKSGNCK
+422 EHKSGGCK

-439 FSDLRSKNNINSA
+439 FSDLRSKNNINSP
-452 FISNDYNNLNKNEEN
+452 FISNDNYNINKSEEV
-467 KKEEENIE
+467 EENIE
-475 IEKDINSNL
+475 IKKDMDNL
-484 EENKEDN
+484 EENKEEDD

-503 DELLKKYGIISD
+503 DKLLKKYGIISEN
-515 YSNKNLENNIDVS
+515 SNQNLENNIDVS
-528 NFNFSTQKKYTYS
+528 NFNFSTQKKYTYIR
-541 LEISNNNENEDNI
+541 ENNNNDNNDNLNNNLPQENENV
-554 NNSPQEKE
+554 NT
-562 NMNILLKS
+562 LLKS
-570 KNKNPLSNN
+570 KNKIPLSIN

-590 ELSISPRFNI
+590 VLSNSPRFSI

-610 KLLFKLFINFI
+610 KLLFKLFVNFI
-621 EKETEVRKIKESLSS
+621 EKENEVRKIKENLSS
-636 CQEANPQNIFDLFN
+636 CPEANPQNIFDLFN

-663 KTLNSLASNDA
+663 ETLNSLSSNDS
-674 INKDDIKYIFK
+674 INQDDIKYIFK
-685 KYNKTSSNGFTFYEL
+685 KFNKTSSNGFTFYEL

-707 KNILNND
+707 QIQLNND
-714 EINLEEKTKSIIFE
+714 EVNLEEKTKNIIFE

-744 IMLNEATNNIYYD
+744 IVLNEATNNIYYD

-782 EYDVKEEELNI
+782 EYDIKEDEVNI
-793 IMEKMDKNRD
+793 ILEKMDKNRD
-803 GLIDYS
+803 SLIDYS

>member
-1 MESQVYPWL
+1 MESQAYPWL

-23 DTEIESFRSSLSS
+23 DTEIESFRSSISS

-68 ENVAFDEIKLRK
+68 ENVSFDEIKLRK

-116 CKLEINQEI
+116 LKLELNQEI
-125 KNDLKTII
+125 KNDLKTIL

-147 KEIINSK
+147 KEIINSEN
-154 IFSTYEAFTLIVGKE
+154 FSTYEAFTLIVGKE
-169 NYITKKNFGKFLND
+169 KYITKKNFGKFLND
-183 NYMEISEEDVE
+183 NYMEISDEDVE

-202 DDDDKISYEEF
+202 DNDDKISYEEF

-219 LNGDNSYNNKNNT
+219 LNDDNSYNNKNNT
-232 NNEIANKYMNIEEEN
+232 NNEIANKYLNLEKEKENDIYGKIEEQNEEN
-247 LNNNYENIEERNQD
+247 NFNDNNNY
-261 NNLNNDDNYNIK
+261 NYNI
-273 NDEEDNKNIGEEY
+273 NQDEEDNKNIEEEN
-286 NKNVEEEDNKN
+286 NKNIEEDNKN
-297 IEEDNNINPNK
+297 IEEDNNINPDK

-315 KVILKPQLKSNL
+315 KVILKPKLKSNL
-327 NNDSESNLLHSR
+327 NNDSESNFLHSQ
-339 KPLIKEE
+339 KSLIKDEE
-346 EQYENNYIKRGKC
+346 LNENNYIKKGKC
-359 ANCGVPKKDI
+359 VNCGVPKKDI
-369 TETAKYNIVPEID
+369 TITSKYNIEPEID
-382 SNINNLNN
+382 KKIN
-390 NFEEEK
+390 NFEEQK
-396 ISNINLRGKNNNNNT
+396 ISNINLKGKYNNNN
-411 NLFNPKNENNK
+411 LSIPKNENTH
-422 EHKSGNCK
+422 EHKSGGCK

-439 FSDLRSKNNINSA
+439 FSDLRSKNNINSP
-452 FISNDYNNLNKNEEN
+452 FISNDNYNINKSEEV
-467 KKEEENIE
+467 EENIE
-475 IEKDINSNL
+475 IKKDMDNL
-484 EENKEDN
+484 KENKEDD

-503 DELLKKYGIISD
+503 DKLLKKYGIISD
-515 YSNKNLENNIDVS
+515 NSNKDLENNIDVS
-528 NFNFSTQKKYTYS
+528 NFNFSTQKKYTYIR
-541 LEISNNNENEDNI
+541 ENNNNDNNDNLNNNLPQENENV
-554 NNSPQEKE
+554 NT
-562 NMNILLKS
+562 LLKS
-570 KNKNPLSNN
+570 KNKIPLSIN

-590 ELSISPRFNI
+590 VLSNSPRFSI

-610 KLLFKLFINFI
+610 KLLFKLFVNFI
-621 EKETEVRKIKESLSS
+621 EKENEVRKIKENLSS
-636 CQEANPQNIFDLFN
+636 CPEANPQNIFDLFN

-663 KTLNSLASNDA
+663 ETLNSLSSNDS
-674 INKDDIKYIFK
+674 INQDDIKYIFK
-685 KYNKTSSNGFTFYEL
+685 KFNKTSSNGFTFYEL

-707 KNILNND
+707 QIQLNND
-714 EINLEEKTKSIIFE
+714 EVNLEEKTKNIIFE

-744 IMLNEATNNIYYD
+744 IVLNEATNNIYYD

-782 EYDVKEEELNI
+782 EYDIKEDEVNI
-793 IMEKMDKNRD
+793 ILEKMDKNRD
-803 GLIDYS
+803 SLIDYS

>member
-1 MESQVYPWL
+1 MESQAYPWL

-23 DTEIESFRSSLSS
+23 DTEIESFRSSISS

-68 ENVAFDEIKLRK
+68 ENVSFDEIKLRK

-116 CKLEINQEI
+116 LKLELNQEI
-125 KNDLKTII
+125 KNDLKTIL

-147 KEIINSK
+147 KEIINSEN
-154 IFSTYEAFTLIVGKE
+154 FSTYEAFTLIVGKE
-169 NYITKKNFGKFLND
+169 KYITKKNFGKFLND
-183 NYMEISEEDVE
+183 NYMEISDEDVE

-202 DDDDKISYEEF
+202 DNDDKISYEEF

-219 LNGDNSYNNKNNT
+219 LNDDNSYNNKNNT
-232 NNEIANKYMNIEEEN
+232 NNEIANKYLNLEEEKENNIYEKIEEQNEEN
-247 LNNNYENIEERNQD
+247 NFNDNNNY
-261 NNLNNDDNYNIK
+261 NYNI
-273 NDEEDNKNIGEEY
+273 NQDEEDNKNIEEEN
-286 NKNVEEEDNKN
+286 NKNIEEDNKN
-297 IEEDNNINPNK
+297 IEEDNNINPDK

-315 KVILKPQLKSNL
+315 KVILKPKLKSNL
-327 NNDSESNLLHSR
+327 NNDSESNFLHSQ
-339 KPLIKEE
+339 KSLIKDEE
-346 EQYENNYIKRGKC
+346 LNENNYIKKGKC
-359 ANCGVPKKDI
+359 VNCGVPKKDI
-369 TETAKYNIVPEID
+369 TITSKYNIEPEID
-382 SNINNLNN
+382 KKIN
-390 NFEEEK
+390 NFEEQK
-396 ISNINLRGKNNNNNT
+396 ISNINLKGKYNNNN
-411 NLFNPKNENNK
+411 LSIPKNENTN
-422 EHKSGNCK
+422 EHKSGGCK

-439 FSDLRSKNNINSA
+439 FSDLRIKNNINSP
-452 FISNDYNNLNKNEEN
+452 FISNDNYNINKSEEV
-467 KKEEENIE
+467 EENIE
-475 IEKDINSNL
+475 IKKDMDNL
-484 EENKEDN
+484 EENKEEDD

-503 DELLKKYGIISD
+503 DKLLKKYGIIID
-515 YSNKNLENNIDVS
+515 NSNQNLENNIDIS
-528 NFNFSTQKKYTYS
+528 NFNFSTQKKYTYVR
-541 LEISNNNENEDNI
+541 ENNNNDNNDNLNNNLPQENENV
-554 NNSPQEKE
+554 NT
-562 NMNILLKS
+562 LLKS
-570 KNKNPLSNN
+570 KNKIPLSIN

-590 ELSISPRFNI
+590 VLSNSPRFNI

-610 KLLFKLFINFI
+610 KLLFKLFVNFI
-621 EKETEVRKIKESLSS
+621 EKENEVRKIKENLSS
-636 CQEANPQNIFDLFN
+636 CPEANPQNIFDLFN

-663 KTLNSLASNDA
+663 ETLNSLSSNDS
-674 INKDDIKYIFK
+674 INQDDIKYIFK
-685 KYNKTSSNGFTFYEL
+685 KFNKTSSNGFTFYEL

-707 KNILNND
+707 QIQLNND
-714 EINLEEKTKSIIFE
+714 EVNLEEKTKNIIFE

-744 IMLNEATNNIYYD
+744 IVLNEATNNIYYD

-782 EYDVKEEELNI
+782 EYDIKEDEVNI
-793 IMEKMDKNRD
+793 ILEKMDKNRD
-803 GLIDYS
+803 SLIDYS

>member
-1 MESQVYPWL
+1 MESQAYPWL

-23 DTEIESFRSSLSS
+23 DTEIESFRSSISS

-68 ENVAFDEIKLRK
+68 ENVSFDEIKLRK

-116 CKLEINQEI
+116 LKFELNQEI
-125 KNDLKTII
+125 KNDLKTIL

-147 KEIINSK
+147 KEIINSEN
-154 IFSTYEAFTLIVGKE
+154 FSTYEAFTLIVGKE
-169 NYITKKNFGKFLND
+169 KYITKKNFGKFLND
-183 NYMEISEEDVE
+183 NYMEISDEDVE

-202 DDDDKISYEEF
+202 DNDDKISYEEF

-219 LNGDNSYNNKNNT
+219 LNDDNFYNNKNNT
-232 NNEIANKYMNIEEEN
+232 NNEIANKYLNLEEEKENNIYEKIEEQNEEN
-247 LNNNYENIEERNQD
+247 NFNDNNNY
-261 NNLNNDDNYNIK
+261 NYNI
-273 NDEEDNKNIGEEY
+273 NQDEEDNKNIEEEN
-286 NKNVEEEDNKN
+286 NKNIEEDNKN
-297 IEEDNNINPNK
+297 IEEDNNINPDK

-315 KVILKPQLKSNL
+315 KVILKPKLKSNL
-327 NNDSESNLLHSR
+327 NNDSESNFLHSQ
-339 KPLIKEE
+339 KPLIKDEE
-346 EQYENNYIKRGKC
+346 LNENNYIKKGKC
-359 ANCGVPKKDI
+359 VNCGVPKKDI
-369 TETAKYNIVPEID
+369 TITSKYNIEPEID
-382 SNINNLNN
+382 KKIN
-390 NFEEEK
+390 NFEEQK
-396 ISNINLRGKNNNNNT
+396 ISNINLKGKYNNNKNN
-411 NLFNPKNENNK
+411 LSIPKNENTH
-422 EHKSGNCK
+422 EHKSGGCK

-439 FSDLRSKNNINSA
+439 FSDLRTKNNINSQ
-452 FISNDYNNLNKNEEN
+452 FISNDNYNLNKNEEV
-467 KKEEENIE
+467 EENIE
-475 IEKDINSNL
+475 IKKDMDNL
-484 EENKEDN
+484 EENKEEDD

-503 DELLKKYGIISD
+503 DKLLKKYGIISD
-515 YSNKNLENNIDVS
+515 NINQNLENNIDVS
-528 NFNFSTQKKYTYS
+528 NFNFSTQKKYTYVR
-541 LEISNNNENEDNI
+541 ENNNNDNNDNL
-554 NNSPQEKE
+554 NNNLPQENE
-562 NMNILLKS
+562 NMNTLLKS
-570 KNKNPLSNN
+570 KNKIPLSIN

-590 ELSISPRFNI
+590 VLSNSPRFNI

-610 KLLFKLFINFI
+610 KLLFKLFVNFI
-621 EKETEVRKIKESLSS
+621 EKENEVRKIKENLSS
-636 CQEANPQNIFDLFN
+636 CPEANPQNIFDLFN

-663 KTLNSLASNDA
+663 ETLNSLSSNDS
-674 INKDDIKYIFK
+674 INQDDIKYIFK
-685 KYNKTSSNGFTFYEL
+685 KFNKTSSNGFTFYEL

-707 KNILNND
+707 QIQLNND
-714 EINLEEKTKSIIFE
+714 EVNLEEKTKNIIFE

-744 IMLNEATNNIYYD
+744 IVLNEATNNIYYD

-782 EYDVKEEELNI
+782 EYDIKEDEVNI
-793 IMEKMDKNRD
+793 ILEKMDKNRD
-803 GLIDYS
+803 SLIDYS

>member
-1 MESQVYPWL
+1 MESQAYPWL
-10 NTFLSYFKTIKTY
+10 NTFLSYFKTIKSY
-23 DTEIESFRSSLSS
+23 DTEIESFRSSISS

-68 ENVAFDEIKLRK
+68 ENVSFDEIKLRK

-116 CKLEINQEI
+116 LKFELNQEI
-125 KNDLKTII
+125 KNDLKTIL

-147 KEIINSK
+147 KEIINSEN
-154 IFSTYEAFTLIVGKE
+154 FSTYEAFTLIVGKE
-169 NYITKKNFGKFLND
+169 KYITKKNFGKFLND
-183 NYMEISEEDVE
+183 NYMEISDEDVE

-202 DDDDKISYEEF
+202 DNDDKISYEEF

-219 LNGDNSYNNKNNT
+219 LNDDNFYNNKNNT
-232 NNEIANKYMNIEEEN
+232 NNEIANKYLNLEEEKENNIYEKIEEQNEEN
-247 LNNNYENIEERNQD
+247 NFNDNNNY
-261 NNLNNDDNYNIK
+261 NYNI
-273 NDEEDNKNIGEEY
+273 NQDEEDNKNIEEEN
-286 NKNVEEEDNKN
+286 NKNIEEEGNKN
-297 IEEDNNINPNK
+297 IEEDNNINPDK

-315 KVILKPQLKSNL
+315 KVILKPKLKSNL
-327 NNDSESNLLHSR
+327 NNDSESNFLHSQ
-339 KPLIKEE
+339 KPLIKDEE
-346 EQYENNYIKRGKC
+346 LNENNYIKKGKC
-359 ANCGVPKKDI
+359 VNCGVPKKDI
-369 TETAKYNIVPEID
+369 AITSKYNIEPEID
-382 SNINNLNN
+382 KKIN
-390 NFEEEK
+390 NFEEQK
-396 ISNINLRGKNNNNNT
+396 ISNINLKGKYNNNNN
-411 NLFNPKNENNK
+411 LSIPKNENTH
-422 EHKSGNCK
+422 EHKSGGCK

-439 FSDLRSKNNINSA
+439 FSDLRTKNNINSQ
-452 FISNDYNNLNKNEEN
+452 FISNDNYNINKSEEV
-467 KKEEENIE
+467 EENIE
-475 IEKDINSNL
+475 IKKDMDNL
-484 EENKEDN
+484 EENKEEDD

-503 DELLKKYGIISD
+503 DKLLKKYGIIID
-515 YSNKNLENNIDVS
+515 NSNQNLENNIDIS
-528 NFNFSTQKKYTYS
+528 NFNFSTQKKYTYVR
-541 LEISNNNENEDNI
+541 ENNNNDNNDNLNNNLPQENENV
-554 NNSPQEKE
+554 NT
-562 NMNILLKS
+562 LLKS
-570 KNKNPLSNN
+570 KNKIPLSIN

-590 ELSISPRFNI
+590 VLSNSPRFSI

-610 KLLFKLFINFI
+610 KLLFKLFVNFI
-621 EKETEVRKIKESLSS
+621 EKENEVRKIKENLSS
-636 CQEANPQNIFDLFN
+636 CPEANPQNIFDLFN

-663 KTLNSLASNDA
+663 ETLNSLSSNDS
-674 INKDDIKYIFK
+674 INQDDIKYIFK
-685 KYNKTSSNGFTFYEL
+685 KFNKTSSNGFTFYEL

-707 KNILNND
+707 QIQLNND
-714 EINLEEKTKSIIFE
+714 EVNLEEKTKNIIFE

-744 IMLNEATNNIYYD
+744 IVLNEATNNIYYD

-782 EYDVKEEELNI
+782 EYDIKEDEVNI
-793 IMEKMDKNRD
+793 ILEKMDKNRD
-803 GLIDYS
+803 SLIDYS

>member
-1 MESQVYPWL
+1 MESQAYPWL

-23 DTEIESFRSSLSS
+23 DTEIESFRSSISS

-68 ENVAFDEIKLRK
+68 ENVSFDEIKLRK

-116 CKLEINQEI
+116 LKLELNQEI
-125 KNDLKTII
+125 KNDLKTIL

-147 KEIINSK
+147 KEIINSEN
-154 IFSTYEAFTLIVGKE
+154 FSTYEAFTLIVGKE
-169 NYITKKNFGKFLND
+169 KYITKKNFGKFLND
-183 NYMEISEEDVE
+183 NYMEISDEDVE

-202 DDDDKISYEEF
+202 DNDDKISYEEF

-219 LNGDNSYNNKNNT
+219 LNDDNFYNNKNNT
-232 NNEIANKYMNIEEEN
+232 NNEIANKYLNLEEEKENNIYEKIEEQNEEN
-247 LNNNYENIEERNQD
+247 NFNDNNNY
-261 NNLNNDDNYNIK
+261 NYNI
-273 NDEEDNKNIGEEY
+273 NQD
-286 NKNVEEEDNKN
+286 EEDNKN
-297 IEEDNNINPNK
+297 IEEENNKNIEEDNKNFEEDNNINPDK

-315 KVILKPQLKSNL
+315 KVILKPKLKSNL
-327 NNDSESNLLHSR
+327 NNDSESNFLHSQ
-339 KPLIKEE
+339 KSLIKDEE
-346 EQYENNYIKRGKC
+346 LNENNYIKKGKC
-359 ANCGVPKKDI
+359 VNCGVPKKDI
-369 TETAKYNIVPEID
+369 TITSKYNIEPEID
-382 SNINNLNN
+382 KKIN
-390 NFEEEK
+390 NFEEQK
-396 ISNINLRGKNNNNNT
+396 ISNINLKGKYNNNN
-411 NLFNPKNENNK
+411 LSIPKNENTY
-422 EHKSGNCK
+422 EHKSGGCK

-439 FSDLRSKNNINSA
+439 FSDLRSKNNINSP
-452 FISNDYNNLNKNEEN
+452 FISNDNYNLNKNEEV
-467 KKEEENIE
+467 EENTE
-475 IEKDINSNL
+475 TKKDMDNL
-484 EENKEDN
+484 EENKEEDD

-503 DELLKKYGIISD
+503 DKLLKKYGIISD
-515 YSNKNLENNIDVS
+515 NSNQNQENNIDVS
-528 NFNFSTQKKYTYS
+528 NFNFSTQKKYTYVR
-541 LEISNNNENEDNI
+541 ENNNNDNNDNLNNNLPQENENV
-554 NNSPQEKE
+554 NT
-562 NMNILLKS
+562 LLKS
-570 KNKNPLSNN
+570 KNKIPLSIN

-590 ELSISPRFNI
+590 VLSNSPRFSI

-610 KLLFKLFINFI
+610 KLLFKLFVNFI
-621 EKETEVRKIKESLSS
+621 EKENEVRKIKENLSS
-636 CQEANPQNIFDLFN
+636 CPEANPQNIFDLFN

-663 KTLNSLASNDA
+663 ETLNSLSSNDS
-674 INKDDIKYIFK
+674 INQDDIKYIFK
-685 KYNKTSSNGFTFYEL
+685 KFNKTSSNGFTFYEL

-707 KNILNND
+707 QIQLNND
-714 EINLEEKTKSIIFE
+714 EVNLEEKTKNIIFE

-744 IMLNEATNNIYYD
+744 IVLNEATNNIYYD

-782 EYDVKEEELNI
+782 EYDIKEDEVNI
-793 IMEKMDKNRD
+793 ILEKMDKNRD
-803 GLIDYS
+803 SLIDYS

>member
-1 MESQVYPWL
+1 MESQAYPWL

-23 DTEIESFRSSLSS
+23 DTEIESFRSSISS

-68 ENVAFDEIKLRK
+68 ENVSFDEIKLRK

-116 CKLEINQEI
+116 LKFELNQEI
-125 KNDLKTII
+125 KNDLKTIL

-147 KEIINSK
+147 KEIINSEN
-154 IFSTYEAFTLIVGKE
+154 FSTYEAFTLIVGKE
-169 NYITKKNFGKFLND
+169 KYITKKNFGKFLND
-183 NYMEISEEDVE
+183 NYMEISDEDVE

-202 DDDDKISYEEF
+202 DNDDKISYEEF

-219 LNGDNSYNNKNNT
+219 LNDDNSYNNKNNT
-232 NNEIANKYMNIEEEN
+232 NNEIANKYLNLEEEKENNIYEKIEEQNEEN
-247 LNNNYENIEERNQD
+247 NFNDNNNY
-261 NNLNNDDNYNIK
+261 NYNI
-273 NDEEDNKNIGEEY
+273 NQDEEDNKNIEEEN
-286 NKNVEEEDNKN
+286 NKNIEEDNKN
-297 IEEDNNINPNK
+297 IEEDNNINPDK

-315 KVILKPQLKSNL
+315 KVILKPKLKSNL
-327 NNDSESNLLHSR
+327 NNDSESNFLHSQ
-339 KPLIKEE
+339 KSLIKDEE
-346 EQYENNYIKRGKC
+346 LNENNYIKKGKC
-359 ANCGVPKKDI
+359 VNCGVPKKDI
-369 TETAKYNIVPEID
+369 TITSKYNIEPEID
-382 SNINNLNN
+382 KKIN
-390 NFEEEK
+390 NFEEQK
-396 ISNINLRGKNNNNNT
+396 ISNINLKGKYNNNNN
-411 NLFNPKNENNK
+411 LSIPKNENTH
-422 EHKSGNCK
+422 EHKSGGCK

-439 FSDLRSKNNINSA
+439 FSDLRTKNNINRQ
-452 FISNDYNNLNKNEEN
+452 FISNDNYNLNKNEEV
-467 KKEEENIE
+467 EENIE
-475 IEKDINSNL
+475 IKKDMDNL
-484 EENKEDN
+484 EENKEEDD

-503 DELLKKYGIISD
+503 DKLLKKYGIIID
-515 YSNKNLENNIDVS
+515 NSNQNLENNIDIS
-528 NFNFSTQKKYTYS
+528 NFNFSTQKKYTYVR
-541 LEISNNNENEDNI
+541 ENNNNDNNDNLNNNLPQENENV
-554 NNSPQEKE
+554 NT
-562 NMNILLKS
+562 LLKS
-570 KNKNPLSNN
+570 KNKIPLSIN

-590 ELSISPRFNI
+590 VLSNSPRFNI

-610 KLLFKLFINFI
+610 KLLFKLFVNFI
-621 EKETEVRKIKESLSS
+621 EKENEVRKIKENLSS
-636 CQEANPQNIFDLFN
+636 CPEANPQNIFDLFN

-663 KTLNSLASNDA
+663 ETLNSLSSNDS
-674 INKDDIKYIFK
+674 INQDDIKYIFK
-685 KYNKTSSNGFTFYEL
+685 KFNKTSSNGFTFYEL

-707 KNILNND
+707 QIQLNND
-714 EINLEEKTKSIIFE
+714 EVNLEEKTKNIIFE

-744 IMLNEATNNIYYD
+744 IVLNEATNNIYYD

-782 EYDVKEEELNI
+782 EYDIKEDEVNI
-793 IMEKMDKNRD
+793 ILEKMDKNRD
-803 GLIDYS
+803 SLIDYS

>member
-1 MESQVYPWL
+1 MESQAYPWL

-36 IPEFTP
+36 IPDFTP

-68 ENVAFDEIKLRK
+68 ENVSFDEIKLRK

-116 CKLEINQEI
+116 LKLELNQEI
-125 KNDLKTII
+125 KNDLKTIL

-147 KEIINSK
+147 KEIINSEN
-154 IFSTYEAFTLIVGKE
+154 FSTYEAFTLIVGKE
-169 NYITKKNFGKFLND
+169 KYITKKNFGKFLND
-183 NYMEISEEDVE
+183 NYMEISDEDVE

-202 DDDDKISYEEF
+202 DNDDKISYEEF

-219 LNGDNSYNNKNNT
+219 LNDDNSYNNKNNT
-232 NNEIANKYMNIEEEN
+232 NNEIANKYLNLEEEKENNIYEKIEEQNEEN
-247 LNNNYENIEERNQD
+247 NFNDNNNY
-261 NNLNNDDNYNIK
+261 NYNI
-273 NDEEDNKNIGEEY
+273 NQDEEDNKNIEEEN
-286 NKNVEEEDNKN
+286 NKNIEEDNKN
-297 IEEDNNINPNK
+297 IEEDNNINPDK

-315 KVILKPQLKSNL
+315 KVILKPKLKSNL
-327 NNDSESNLLHSR
+327 NNDSESNFLHSQ
-339 KPLIKEE
+339 KSLIKDEE
-346 EQYENNYIKRGKC
+346 LNENNYIKKGKC
-359 ANCGVPKKDI
+359 FNCGVPKKDI
-369 TETAKYNIVPEID
+369 TITSKYNIEPEID
-382 SNINNLNN
+382 KKIN
-390 NFEEEK
+390 NFEEQK
-396 ISNINLRGKNNNNNT
+396 ISNINLKGKYNNNN
-411 NLFNPKNENNK
+411 LSIPKNENTH
-422 EHKSGNCK
+422 EHKSGGCK

-439 FSDLRSKNNINSA
+439 FSDLRSKNNINSP
-452 FISNDYNNLNKNEEN
+452 FISNDNYNINKSEEV
-467 KKEEENIE
+467 EENIE
-475 IEKDINSNL
+475 IKKDMDNL
-484 EENKEDN
+484 EENKEEDD

-503 DELLKKYGIISD
+503 DKLLKKYGIISD
-515 YSNKNLENNIDVS
+515 NSNQNQENNIDVS
-528 NFNFSTQKKYTYS
+528 NFNFSTQKKYTYVR
-541 LEISNNNENEDNI
+541 ENNNNDNNDNL
-554 NNSPQEKE
+554 NNNLPQENE
-562 NMNILLKS
+562 NMNTLLKS
-570 KNKNPLSNN
+570 KNKIPLSIN

-590 ELSISPRFNI
+590 VLSNSPRFNI

-610 KLLFKLFINFI
+610 KLLFKLFVNFI
-621 EKETEVRKIKESLSS
+621 EKENEVRKIKENLSS
-636 CQEANPQNIFDLFN
+636 CPEANPQNIFDLFN

-663 KTLNSLASNDA
+663 ETLNSLSSNDS
-674 INKDDIKYIFK
+674 INQDDIKYIFK
-685 KYNKTSSNGFTFYEL
+685 KFNKTSSNGFTFYEL

-707 KNILNND
+707 QIQLNND
-714 EINLEEKTKSIIFE
+714 EVNLEEKTKNIIFE

-744 IMLNEATNNIYYD
+744 IVLNEATNNIYYD

-767 LGIEKDDIETFMKEN
+767 LGIEKDDIETFIKEN
-782 EYDVKEEELNI
+782 EYDIKEDEVNI
-793 IMEKMDKNRD
+793 ILEKMDKNRD
-803 GLIDYS
+803 SLIDYS